1 MRNYD
6 CKKIYLCSPDLEP
19 ITVLNGVKTETVEYD
34 EHVKDFDTL
43 TFEVDE
49 YINVDGKRVKSNG
62 YDDLEVY
69 MNLYLED
76 IGCFQMQHP
85 STENDG
91 SHETKTVTAYSLER
105 EFMDKDFVGF
115 KINTGETDSFEYLAA
130 DNLREDGMA
139 KEYVLFYRPDKKD
152 LSLMHLV
159 MEKMPGWSV
168 EDDDIDND
176 LWNVKLS
183 FSEDNINL
191 YALLTSTIAPKAEC
205 IFMFDTLHRKIK
217 AIGKKKLDSYRYE
230 TNVFV
235 GYRNLAQSVSISVD
249 EDSVYTRF
257 NCEGSDSLKLN
268 DWNYNDSRIFDI
280 SYFTREPYMSSSMQE
295 KVKKWVKWRED
306 NRETFAELSKRRA
319 AKNEEIYELKY
330 RVPNDADAYKQW
342 DNMKKDAL
350 TKNLNYYYSLLGPM
364 QLAVD
369 PDPQYTTDAD
379 GKQKYV
385 PWKKSD
391 GSVDHERYLAEQ
403 KKLLDAN
410 KVSSYYS
417 YYEIITY
424 VIPNIE
430 IAIVNYDITNTNDK
444 KSYVK
449 GYEEDWKLYGT
460 EEIEGRRKDYL
471 NRLETLKQYEKPW
484 NELTDEEKK
493 GYAGNEKEGWYKTQ
507 HEEYVKI
514 KTAIGDENKP
524 GTLLYEQKQLNAQLD
539 VKKNELDAIDAERN
553 PYVTNATLD
562 NPDFGF
568 TEKEK
573 VVINTLFHDT
583 DYQNEN
589 IVSVS
594 TNTVQDKIDVEKEL
608 YDDCVKKLSEVSQ
621 PQITFT
627 TNMDNLLRLP
637 EFAAWN
643 DDFVLLKYI
652 RLGIKDDYSVKLRL
666 IGITWNPCEVTPDIT
681 VEFCNM
687 ITSRSGRSDLTQL
700 LDSEGQSAS
709 KNAISIGA
717 NNSNSVQ
724 EYVSG
729 LLDAIVNNG
738 LFKGGGSGTGTG
750 GSSILNKENMDLLN
764 NLFNGYFNFHKLDVD
779 NLNVDKGSFN
789 EIFAKYI
796 DTDLIKTHTAIV
808 DVLRSQQII
817 TQEISASTGKFTD
830 YLTGVH
836 IKGDVIEGNTIVADK
851 LVLRGSKDSL
861 MYQMN
866 NLGDL
871 DVTKLTNDQL
881 RQNLIDGTIIVA
893 KSITSKQIDVDDI
906 VVNASLRVNQGLQ
919 VGVDGKTL
927 ITDLTALTGKVA
939 GWNLTEETED
949 TGTVDEYG
957 VPVKRHLKGSLWY
970 GTGENAGKLYLG
982 EKPMDGNVYI
992 GTDGISMSNRF
1003 QFNMSTGK
1011 LVIRGDVYADNGTFN
1026 GKITSNEGK
1035 IGPWN
1040 INSTSIWKGSETIGT
1055 SGASNIYLGNNGFSL
1070 GDKLI
1075 FKDGNLSI
1083 NGGGTFSGKL
1093 SAASGSFTGDV
1104 TANTLTANTSGS
1116 IAGWNI
1122 TSGGM
1127 SYDNGTQIVYLLNG
1141 GNTNK
1146 DFLIVYNS
1154 KPTNSNDNYP
1164 FWVHADGHLHA
1175 SDADITGTI
1184 KATSGSFTGEVYA
1197 SKGTFTNGS
1206 FSSCEIKDGCW
1217 FGDSTTADTNRIKI
1231 IQSGDEVYLMKG
1243 VGTERVGFGG
1253 AHISNKND
1261 ENYPGVAIWAGSD
1274 HSAQGKFK
1282 LRYDGSIEATAGYIG
1297 NFKIQDGGLLAT
1309 KKGSIMRVGTSAMGD
1324 RGIEAELATI
1334 TYITGTQVKVG
1345 EMGVVGIGTQTGI
1358 NFAEG
1363 TNWKAITSYAG
1374 SGTTSLGTNDNKFKN
1389 AYFSGTVSYSA
1400 LNQTSDEYEKNIIS
1414 ESIPTSYESFFMNLS
1429 PILYTWKDKT
1439 IDKKVHTGFGA
1450 RRTLKLAKNSGI
1462 TPEKFGLVSVE
1473 QLSEP
1478 KKDGR
1483 TDAYT
1488 MSYSELHALE
1498 VHMIQKQ
1505 QKEIEKLKA
1514 EIAQLKKA
1522 VSVH

>member
-49 YINVDGKRVKSNG
+49 YINVDGKRVKSNR

-91 SHETKTVTAYSLER
+91 FHETKTVTAYSLER

-139 KEYVLFYRPDKKD
+139 KEYVVFYRPEKKD

-159 MEKMPGWSV
+159 LEKMPGWSV
-168 EDDDIDND
+168 EDDDIDD
-176 LWNVKLS
+176 ELWNLKLS

-230 TNVFV
+230 TNVFI
-235 GYRNLAQSVSISVD
+235 GYRNLAQSVSVSVD

-257 NCEGSDSLKLN
+257 NCEGADSLKLN

-280 SYFTREPYMSSSMQE
+280 SYFTREPYMSSSLQE

-306 NRETFAELSKRRA
+306 NREMFAGLSKRRA

-369 PDPQYTTDAD
+369 PDPHYITDAD

-391 GSVDHERYLAEQ
+391 ESVDHERYLAEQ

-430 IAIVNYDITNTNDK
+430 VAIVNYDITKTEDK

-514 KTAIGDENKP
+514 KTAIGDENTP
-524 GTLLYEQKQLNAQLD
+524 GTLLYEQKQLNAQLK
-539 VKKNELDAIDAERN
+539 VKKDELNTIDAERN

-700 LDSEGQSAS
+700 LDNEGQSAS

-717 NNSNSVQ
+717 NNSNTVQ

-750 GSSILNKENMDLLN
+750 GSSILNKENMDMLN

-957 VPVKRHLKGSLWY
+957 VPIKRHLKGSLWY

-992 GTDGISMSNRF
+992 GTDGISMSNKF

-1011 LVIRGDVYADNGTFN
+1011 LVVRGDIYADNGVFN
-1026 GKITSNEGK
+1026 GVVYANA
-1035 IGPWN
+1035 
-1040 INSTSIWKGSETIGT
+1040 GT
-1055 SGASNIYLGNNGFSL
+1055 FAGELKAATGTFAGE
-1070 GDKLI
+1070 
-1075 FKDGNLSI
+1075 LSAAT
-1083 NGGGTFSGKL
+1083 GTFSGKL

-1104 TANTLTANTSGS
+1104 TANTLTANNSGS

-1127 SYDNGTQIVYLLNG
+1127 TNETNEHIVTFCNGTND
-1141 GNTNK
+1141 NK
-1146 DFLIVYNS
+1146 DVLVIYDKASKTWPFFVRANGYVYA
-1154 KPTNSNDNYP
+1154 SNIHISGDST
-1164 FWVHADGHLHA
+1164 FAGKLEA
-1175 SDADITGTI
+1175 ATGSFSGEIT
-1184 KATSGSFTGEVYA
+1184 ATSGSFTGEVYA
-1197 SKGTFTNGS
+1197 SKGTFSKGTLS
-1206 FSSCEIKDGCW
+1206 ECVIKDGCW
-1217 FGDSTTADTNRIKI
+1217 FGDDSASEEKRIKVNSY
-1231 IQSGDEVYLMKG
+1231 SGSSYLFKG
-1243 VGTERVGFGG
+1243 TGNNRVGFGG
-1253 AHISNKND
+1253 DAAGLWI
-1261 ENYPGVAIWAGSD
+1261 GSD
-1274 HSAQGKFK
+1274 HSNSSAS
-1282 LRYDGSIEATAGYIG
+1282 LRLLYDGTVEAKSLKADEGLYVNGTLVSLNGHTHSSIKADSDHVVQVSSSGGWAFAPEKDEAMALGKTGHKWG
-1297 NFKIQDGGLLAT
+1297 NIYSKN
-1309 KKGSIMRVGTSAMGD
+1309 S
-1324 RGIEAELATI
+1324 TI
-1334 TYITGTQVKVG
+1334 
-1345 EMGVVGIGTQTGI
+1345 
-1358 NFAEG
+1358 N
-1363 TNWKAITSYAG
+1363 
-1374 SGTTSLGTNDNKFKN
+1374 
-1389 AYFSGTVSYSA
+1389 
-1400 LNQTSDEYEKNIIS
+1400 TSDENEKDIFSGIS
-1414 ESIPTSYESFFMNLS
+1414 TDLENFFMGLT
-1429 PILYTWKDKT
+1429 PVQYKWKNFKETDHHDR
-1439 IDKKVHTGFGA
+1439 IHFGFGA
-1450 RRTLKLAKNSGI
+1450 QSTAKAAESIGLDPFAYSMI
-1462 TPEKFGLVSVE
+1462 CKDDLQSPTP
-1473 QLSEP
+1473 
-1478 KKDGR
+1478 DGR
-1483 TDAYT
+1483 NEEWGLRYP
-1488 MSYSELHALE
+1488 ELHALE

-1505 QKEIEKLKA
+1505 QKEIEELKA
-1514 EIAQLKKA
+1514 EIAQLKA
-1522 VSVH
+1522 LA

>member
-49 YINVDGKRVKSNG
+49 YINVDGKRVKTNG

-139 KEYVLFYRPDKKD
+139 KEYVVFYRSDKKD

-159 MEKMPGWSV
+159 LEKMPGWSV
-168 EDDDIDND
+168 EDSDIDDD

-280 SYFTREPYMSSSMQE
+280 SYFTREPYMPSSLQE

-330 RVPNDADAYKQW
+330 RVPNDADTYKQW

-444 KSYVK
+444 KTYVK

-514 KTAIGDENKP
+514 KTAIGDENTS
-524 GTLLYEQKQLNAQLD
+524 GTLLYEQKQLNAQLT
-539 VKKNELDAIDAERN
+539 VKQEELNAIDAERN

-709 KNAISIGA
+709 NNAISIGA
-717 NNSNSVQ
+717 NNSNTVQ

-982 EKPMDGNVYI
+982 DKPMDGNVYI

-1003 QFNMSTGK
+1003 QFDMSTGK

-1055 SGASNIYLGNNGFSL
+1055 SGASNIYLGDNGFSL

-1083 NGGGTFSGKL
+1083 NGEGTFSGKL

-1122 TSGGM
+1122 TSGGINNET
-1127 SYDNGTQIVYLLNG
+1127 DKRVVYLLNG
-1141 GNTNK
+1141 ANSSE
-1146 DFLIVYNS
+1146 DFLVVYD
-1154 KPTNSNDNYP
+1154 KETKTWP
-1164 FWVHADGHLHA
+1164 FYVHADGFLYA
-1175 SDADITGTI
+1175 SNANIKGTI
-1184 KATSGSFTGEVYA
+1184 NATDGSFTGKVTATSGS
-1197 SKGTFTNGS
+1197 FTNGS

-1217 FGDSTTADTNRIKI
+1217 FGDSKTADGKRIKI
-1231 IQSGDEVYLMKG
+1231 VQYNNEVYLMKG
-1243 VGTERVGFGG
+1243 EGEERVGFGG
-1253 AHISNKND
+1253 TDA
-1261 ENYPGVAIWAGSD
+1261 AIWAGSQ
-1274 HSAQGKFK
+1274 HSKNAP
-1282 LRYDGSIEATAGYIG
+1282 LRISYSGTIIADEIQASHITIENIEATAGSIG
-1297 NFKIQDGGLLAT
+1297 GFLLTEGNLWGDNSSIKAKNVYVGGVAVALDGHVHDSIAADAT
-1309 KKGSIMRVGTSAMGD
+1309 HVARIDSSGGWSFAPLDDDIMALGKTGRKWGNIYSKN
-1324 RGIEAELATI
+1324 ATI
-1334 TYITGTQVKVG
+1334 
-1345 EMGVVGIGTQTGI
+1345 
-1358 NFAEG
+1358 N
-1363 TNWKAITSYAG
+1363 
-1374 SGTTSLGTNDNKFKN
+1374 
-1389 AYFSGTVSYSA
+1389 
-1400 LNQTSDEYEKNIIS
+1400 TSDENEKEILSGIS
-1414 ESIPTSYESFFMNLS
+1414 TNLEKLFMKLTPVQYKWRNFKETDHHDR
-1429 PILYTWKDKT
+1429 I
-1439 IDKKVHTGFGA
+1439 HFGFGA
-1450 RRTLKLAKNSGI
+1450 QSTAHAAESI
-1462 TPEKFGLVSVE
+1462 GLNPFDYSMICKDDL
-1473 QLSEP
+1473 QSP
-1478 KKDGR
+1478 TADGR
-1483 TDAYT
+1483 NEEWGLR
-1488 MSYSELHALE
+1488 YSELHALE
-1498 VHMIQKQ
+1498 VHMIQIQ

-1514 EIAQLKKA
+1514 EIAQLKA
-1522 VSVH
+1522 LA

>member
-76 IGCFQMQHP
+76 IACFQMQHP

-139 KEYVLFYRPDKKD
+139 KEYVVFYRPDKKD

-159 MEKMPGWSV
+159 LEKMPGWSV

-230 TNVFV
+230 TNVFI

-257 NCEGSDSLKLN
+257 NCEGADSLKLN

-280 SYFTREPYMSSSMQE
+280 SYFTREPYMSSSLQE

-391 GSVDHERYLAEQ
+391 GSVDHERYLSEQ

-514 KTAIGDENKP
+514 KTAIGDENTP
-524 GTLLYEQKQLNAQLD
+524 GTLLYEQKQLNAQLN

-553 PYVTNATLD
+553 PYVTDATLD

-700 LDSEGQSAS
+700 LDSDGQSAS

-1040 INSTSIWKGSETIGT
+1040 INSTSIWKGNENIGT
-1055 SGASNIYLGNNGFSL
+1055 SGASNIYLGDNGFSL

-1122 TSGGM
+1122 TSGGIR
-1127 SYDNGTQIVYLLNG
+1127 YECATHQINFLTGTNS
-1141 GNTNK
+1141 NK
-1146 DFLIVYNS
+1146 DFIVIYNGVD
-1154 KPTNSNDNYP
+1154 KNWP
-1164 FWVHADGHLHA
+1164 FWVHSDGELYA
-1175 SDADITGTI
+1175 SNATI
-1184 KATSGSFTGEVYA
+1184 KGKIYANEGEFSGKVTATSGSFTGEVYA
-1197 SKGTFTNGS
+1197 SKGTFTDGS
-1206 FSSCEIKDGCW
+1206 FSNCEIKDGCW
-1217 FGDSTTADTNRIKI
+1217 FGDKNTADTKRIKI
-1231 IQSGDEVYLMKG
+1231 VQYGEEVYMMKG
-1243 VGTERVGFGG
+1243 TETERVGFGG
-1253 AHISNKND
+1253 TD
-1261 ENYPGVAIWAGSD
+1261 GAIWAGAQ
-1274 HSAQGKFK
+1274 HSANAPFMV
-1282 LRYDGSIEATAGYIG
+1282 RYNGDVKIKNIKAEGGYIG
-1297 NFKIQDGGLLAT
+1297 GFLIENGNLWGDASTISAKLIVQGGKNVSVEGHTHNAVVSVDGTKHAMIDSSGGWSFAPFTDESLALG
-1309 KKGSIMRVGTSAMGD
+1309 KSGHKWGNIYSKN
-1324 RGIEAELATI
+1324 ATI
-1334 TYITGTQVKVG
+1334 
-1345 EMGVVGIGTQTGI
+1345 
-1358 NFAEG
+1358 N
-1363 TNWKAITSYAG
+1363 
-1374 SGTTSLGTNDNKFKN
+1374 
-1389 AYFSGTVSYSA
+1389 
-1400 LNQTSDEYEKNIIS
+1400 TSDENEKEIIGNISKDLENIFMELVPIQYKWKNFS
-1414 ESIPTSYESFFMNLS
+1414 ETDHHDRIHF
-1429 PILYTWKDKT
+1429 
-1439 IDKKVHTGFGA
+1439 GFGA
-1450 RRTLKLAKNSGI
+1450 QTTAKVMESHNIEPFS
-1462 TPEKFGLVSVE
+1462 
-1473 QLSEP
+1473 LSMMCKDSLP
-1478 KKDGR
+1478 SLTADGR
-1483 TDAYT
+1483 NEEWG
-1488 MSYSELHALE
+1488 MRYSELHALE

-1505 QKEIEKLKA
+1505 QREIEKLKT

>member
-19 ITVLNGVKTETVEYD
+19 ITVLNGVKTETAEYD

-139 KEYVLFYRPDKKD
+139 KEYVVFYRPGKKD

-159 MEKMPGWSV
+159 LEKMPGWSV
-168 EDDDIDND
+168 DDDDIDD
-176 LWNVKLS
+176 ELWNVKLS

-191 YALLTSTIAPKAEC
+191 YALLTSTIAPKANC
-205 IFMFDTLHRKIK
+205 IFMFDTIHRKIK

-235 GYRNLAQSVSISVD
+235 GYRNLAQSVSVSVD

-257 NCEGSDSLKLN
+257 NCEGADSLKLN

-280 SYFTREPYMSSSMQE
+280 SYFTREPYMSSSLQE

-430 IAIVNYDITNTNDK
+430 IAIVNYDITKTDEK

-514 KTAIGDENKP
+514 KTAIGDENTP
-524 GTLLYEQKQLNAQLD
+524 GTLLYEQKQLNAQLK
-539 VKKNELDAIDAERN
+539 VKNDELNAIDAERT

-589 IVSVS
+589 IVSIS

-700 LDSEGQSAS
+700 LDSDGQGAS

-796 DTDLIKTHTAIV
+796 DTDLIKTHTAII

-957 VPVKRHLKGSLWY
+957 IPVKRHLKGSLWY

-992 GTDGISMSNRF
+992 GTDGISMSNKF

-1011 LVIRGDVYADNGTFN
+1011 LVVRGDIYADNGVFN
-1026 GKITSNEGK
+1026 GVVYANA
-1035 IGPWN
+1035 
-1040 INSTSIWKGSETIGT
+1040 GT
-1055 SGASNIYLGNNGFSL
+1055 FAGELKAATGTFAGE
-1070 GDKLI
+1070 
-1075 FKDGNLSI
+1075 LSAAT
-1083 NGGGTFSGKL
+1083 GTFSGKL

-1104 TANTLTANTSGS
+1104 TANTLTANNSGS

-1127 SYDNGTQIVYLLNG
+1127 TNETNEHIVTFCNGTND
-1141 GNTNK
+1141 NK
-1146 DFLIVYNS
+1146 DVLVIYDKAS
-1154 KPTNSNDNYP
+1154 KTWP
-1164 FWVHADGHLHA
+1164 FFVRANGYVA
-1175 SDADITGTI
+1175 ATDIHISGDSTFAGKLEAATGSFSGEIT
-1184 KATSGSFTGEVYA
+1184 ATSGSFTGEVYA
-1197 SKGTFTNGS
+1197 SKGTFSKGTLS
-1206 FSSCEIKDGCW
+1206 ECVIKDGCW
-1217 FGDSTTADTNRIKI
+1217 FGDASASEEKRIKVNSY
-1231 IQSGDEVYLMKG
+1231 SGSSYLFKG
-1243 VGTERVGFGG
+1243 TGNNRVGFGG
-1253 AHISNKND
+1253 DAAGLWI
-1261 ENYPGVAIWAGSD
+1261 GSD
-1274 HSAQGKFK
+1274 HSNSSAS
-1282 LRYDGSIEATAGYIG
+1282 LRLLYDGTVEAKSLKADEGLYVNGTLVSLDGHTHSSIKADSDHVVQVSSSGGWAFAPEKDEAMALGKTGHKWG
-1297 NFKIQDGGLLAT
+1297 NIYSKN
-1309 KKGSIMRVGTSAMGD
+1309 S
-1324 RGIEAELATI
+1324 TI
-1334 TYITGTQVKVG
+1334 
-1345 EMGVVGIGTQTGI
+1345 
-1358 NFAEG
+1358 N
-1363 TNWKAITSYAG
+1363 
-1374 SGTTSLGTNDNKFKN
+1374 
-1389 AYFSGTVSYSA
+1389 
-1400 LNQTSDEYEKNIIS
+1400 TSDENEKDIFSGIS
-1414 ESIPTSYESFFMNLS
+1414 TDLENFFMGLT
-1429 PILYTWKDKT
+1429 PVQYKWKNFKETDHHDR
-1439 IDKKVHTGFGA
+1439 IHLGFGA
-1450 RRTLKLAKNSGI
+1450 QSTAKAAESI
-1462 TPEKFGLVSVE
+1462 GLDPFAYSMICKDDL
-1473 QLSEP
+1473 QSP
-1478 KKDGR
+1478 TSDGR
-1483 TDAYT
+1483 NEEWGLRYP
-1488 MSYSELHALE
+1488 ELHALE

-1505 QKEIEKLKA
+1505 QKEIEELKA
-1514 EIAQLKKA
+1514 EIAQLKA
-1522 VSVH
+1522 LA

>member
-91 SHETKTVTAYSLER
+91 FHETKTVTAYSLER

-139 KEYVLFYRPDKKD
+139 KEYVVFYRPEKKD

-159 MEKMPGWSV
+159 LEKMPGWSV
-168 EDDDIDND
+168 EDDDIDD
-176 LWNVKLS
+176 ELWNLKLS

-257 NCEGSDSLKLN
+257 NCEGADSLKLN

-280 SYFTREPYMSSSMQE
+280 SYFTRKPYMSSSLQE

-369 PDPQYTTDAD
+369 SDPQYTTDAD

-403 KKLLDAN
+403 KKLLDTN

-430 IAIVNYDITNTNDK
+430 VAIVNYDITKTEDK

-514 KTAIGDENKP
+514 KTAIGDENTP
-524 GTLLYEQKQLNAQLD
+524 GTLLYEQKQLNAQLK
-539 VKKNELDAIDAERN
+539 VKKDELNTIDAERN

-643 DDFVLLKYI
+643 DDFGLLKYI

-700 LDSEGQSAS
+700 LDSDGQGTS

-881 RQNLIDGTIIVA
+881 KQNLIDGTIIVA

-992 GTDGISMSNRF
+992 GTDGISMSNKF

-1011 LVIRGDVYADNGTFN
+1011 LVVRGDIYADNGVFN
-1026 GKITSNEGK
+1026 GVVYANA
-1035 IGPWN
+1035 
-1040 INSTSIWKGSETIGT
+1040 GT
-1055 SGASNIYLGNNGFSL
+1055 FAGELKAATGTFAGE
-1070 GDKLI
+1070 
-1075 FKDGNLSI
+1075 LSAAT
-1083 NGGGTFSGKL
+1083 GTFSGKL

-1104 TANTLTANTSGS
+1104 TANTLTANNSGS

-1127 SYDNGTQIVYLLNG
+1127 TNETNEHIVTFCNGTND
-1141 GNTNK
+1141 NK
-1146 DFLIVYNS
+1146 DVFVIYDKAS
-1154 KPTNSNDNYP
+1154 KTWPFFVRANGYVSASNIHISGDST
-1164 FWVHADGHLHA
+1164 FAGKLEA
-1175 SDADITGTI
+1175 ATGSFSGEIT
-1184 KATSGSFTGEVYA
+1184 ATSGSFTGEVYA
-1197 SKGTFTNGS
+1197 SKGTFSKGTLS
-1206 FSSCEIKDGCW
+1206 ECVIKDGCW
-1217 FGDSTTADTNRIKI
+1217 FGDDSASEEKRIKVNSY
-1231 IQSGDEVYLMKG
+1231 SGSSYLFKG
-1243 VGTERVGFGG
+1243 AGNNRVGFGG
-1253 AHISNKND
+1253 DAAGLWI
-1261 ENYPGVAIWAGSD
+1261 GSD
-1274 HSAQGKFK
+1274 HSNSSAS
-1282 LRYDGSIEATAGYIG
+1282 LRLLYDGTVEAKSLKADEGLYVNGTLVSLNGHTHSSIKADSDHVVQVSSSGGWAFAPEKDEAMALGKTGHKWG
-1297 NFKIQDGGLLAT
+1297 NIYSKN
-1309 KKGSIMRVGTSAMGD
+1309 S
-1324 RGIEAELATI
+1324 TI
-1334 TYITGTQVKVG
+1334 
-1345 EMGVVGIGTQTGI
+1345 
-1358 NFAEG
+1358 N
-1363 TNWKAITSYAG
+1363 
-1374 SGTTSLGTNDNKFKN
+1374 
-1389 AYFSGTVSYSA
+1389 
-1400 LNQTSDEYEKNIIS
+1400 TSDENEKDIFSGIS
-1414 ESIPTSYESFFMNLS
+1414 TDLENFFMGLT
-1429 PILYTWKDKT
+1429 PVQYKWKNFKETDHHDR
-1439 IDKKVHTGFGA
+1439 IHFGFGA
-1450 RRTLKLAKNSGI
+1450 QSTAKAAESIGLDPFAYSMI
-1462 TPEKFGLVSVE
+1462 CKDDLQSPTP
-1473 QLSEP
+1473 
-1478 KKDGR
+1478 DGR
-1483 TDAYT
+1483 NEEWGLRYP
-1488 MSYSELHALE
+1488 ELHALE

-1505 QKEIEKLKA
+1505 QKEIEELKA
-1514 EIAQLKKA
+1514 EIAQLKA
-1522 VSVH
+1522 LA

>member
-91 SHETKTVTAYSLER
+91 FHETKTVTAYSLER

-139 KEYVLFYRPDKKD
+139 KEYVVFYRPEKKD

-159 MEKMPGWSV
+159 LEKMPGWSV
-168 EDDDIDND
+168 EDDDIDD
-176 LWNVKLS
+176 ELWNLKLS

-257 NCEGSDSLKLN
+257 NCEGADSLKLN

-280 SYFTREPYMSSSMQE
+280 SYFTREPYMPSSLQE

-350 TKNLNYYYSLLGPM
+350 VKNLNYYYSLLGPM

-369 PDPQYTTDAD
+369 PAPQYTTDAD

-430 IAIVNYDITNTNDK
+430 VAIVNYDITKTEDK

-514 KTAIGDENKP
+514 KTAIGDENTP
-524 GTLLYEQKQLNAQLD
+524 GTLLYEQKQLNAQLK
-539 VKKNELDAIDAERN
+539 VKKDELNTIDAERN

-700 LDSEGQSAS
+700 LDNEGQSAS

-717 NNSNSVQ
+717 NNSNTVQ

-992 GTDGISMSNRF
+992 GTDGISMSNKF

-1011 LVIRGDVYADNGTFN
+1011 LVVRGDIYADNGVFN
-1026 GKITSNEGK
+1026 GVVYANA
-1035 IGPWN
+1035 
-1040 INSTSIWKGSETIGT
+1040 GT
-1055 SGASNIYLGNNGFSL
+1055 FAGELKAATGTFAGE
-1070 GDKLI
+1070 
-1075 FKDGNLSI
+1075 LSAAT
-1083 NGGGTFSGKL
+1083 GTFSGKL

-1104 TANTLTANTSGS
+1104 TANTLTANNSGS

-1127 SYDNGTQIVYLLNG
+1127 TNETNEHIVTFCNGTND
-1141 GNTNK
+1141 NK
-1146 DFLIVYNS
+1146 DVLVIYDKAS
-1154 KPTNSNDNYP
+1154 KTWPFFVRANGYVSASNIHISGDST
-1164 FWVHADGHLHA
+1164 FAGKLEA
-1175 SDADITGTI
+1175 ATGSFSGEIT
-1184 KATSGSFTGEVYA
+1184 ATSGSFTGEVYA
-1197 SKGTFTNGS
+1197 SKGTFSKGTLS
-1206 FSSCEIKDGCW
+1206 ECVIKDGCW
-1217 FGDSTTADTNRIKI
+1217 FGDDSASEEKRIKVNSY
-1231 IQSGDEVYLMKG
+1231 SGSSYLFKG
-1243 VGTERVGFGG
+1243 AGNNRVGFGG
-1253 AHISNKND
+1253 DAAGLWI
-1261 ENYPGVAIWAGSD
+1261 GSD
-1274 HSAQGKFK
+1274 HSNSSAS
-1282 LRYDGSIEATAGYIG
+1282 LRLLYDGTVEAKSLKADEGLYVNGTLVSLNGHTHSSIKADSDHVVQVSSSGGWAFAPEKDEAMALGKTGHKWG
-1297 NFKIQDGGLLAT
+1297 NIYSKN
-1309 KKGSIMRVGTSAMGD
+1309 S
-1324 RGIEAELATI
+1324 TI
-1334 TYITGTQVKVG
+1334 
-1345 EMGVVGIGTQTGI
+1345 
-1358 NFAEG
+1358 N
-1363 TNWKAITSYAG
+1363 
-1374 SGTTSLGTNDNKFKN
+1374 
-1389 AYFSGTVSYSA
+1389 
-1400 LNQTSDEYEKNIIS
+1400 TSDENEKDIFSGIS
-1414 ESIPTSYESFFMNLS
+1414 TDLENFFMCLT
-1429 PILYTWKDKT
+1429 PVQYKWKNFKETDHHDR
-1439 IDKKVHTGFGA
+1439 IHFGFGA
-1450 RRTLKLAKNSGI
+1450 QSTAKAAESIGLDPFAYSMI
-1462 TPEKFGLVSVE
+1462 CKDDLQSPTP
-1473 QLSEP
+1473 
-1478 KKDGR
+1478 DGR
-1483 TDAYT
+1483 NEEWGLRYP
-1488 MSYSELHALE
+1488 ELHALE

-1505 QKEIEKLKA
+1505 QKEIEELKA
-1514 EIAQLKKA
+1514 EIAQLKA
-1522 VSVH
+1522 LA

>member
-91 SHETKTVTAYSLER
+91 SHETKTITAYSLER

-139 KEYVLFYRPDKKD
+139 KEYVVFYRPDKKD
-152 LSLMHLV
+152 LSLIHLV

-168 EDDDIDND
+168 EDDDIDNE
-176 LWNVKLS
+176 LWNLKLS

-230 TNVFV
+230 TNVFIS
-235 GYRNLAQSVSISVD
+235 YRNLAQSVSVSVD

-280 SYFTREPYMSSSMQE
+280 SYFTREPYMSSSLQE

-319 AKNEEIYELKY
+319 TKNEEIYELKY

-430 IAIVNYDITNTNDK
+430 IAIVNYDITKTDEK

-514 KTAIGDENKP
+514 KTAIGDENTP
-524 GTLLYEQKQLNAQLD
+524 GTLLYEQKQLNAQLE
-539 VKKNELDAIDAERN
+539 VKKDELNAIDAERN

-562 NPDFGF
+562 NPNFGF

-637 EFAAWN
+637 EFVAWN

-700 LDSEGQSAS
+700 LDNEGQSAS

-717 NNSNSVQ
+717 NNSNTVQ

-861 MYQMN
+861 MYQIN

-881 RQNLIDGTIIVA
+881 KQNLIDGTIIVA
-893 KSITSKQIDVDDI
+893 KSITSKQINVDDI
-906 VVNASLRVNQGLQ
+906 IVNASLRVNQGLQ

-992 GTDGISMSNRF
+992 GTDGISMSNKF

-1011 LVIRGDVYADNGTFN
+1011 LVVRGDIYADNGVFN
-1026 GKITSNEGK
+1026 GVVYANA
-1035 IGPWN
+1035 
-1040 INSTSIWKGSETIGT
+1040 GT
-1055 SGASNIYLGNNGFSL
+1055 FAGELKAATGTFAGE
-1070 GDKLI
+1070 
-1075 FKDGNLSI
+1075 LSAAT
-1083 NGGGTFSGKL
+1083 GTFSGKL

-1104 TANTLTANTSGS
+1104 TANTLTANNSGS

-1127 SYDNGTQIVYLLNG
+1127 TNETNEHIVTFCNGTND
-1141 GNTNK
+1141 NK
-1146 DFLIVYNS
+1146 DVFVIYDKAS
-1154 KPTNSNDNYP
+1154 KTWPFFVRANGYVSASNIHISGDST
-1164 FWVHADGHLHA
+1164 FAGKLEA
-1175 SDADITGTI
+1175 ATGSFSGEIT
-1184 KATSGSFTGEVYA
+1184 ATSGSFTGEVYA
-1197 SKGTFTNGS
+1197 SKGTFSKGTLS
-1206 FSSCEIKDGCW
+1206 ECVIKDGCW
-1217 FGDSTTADTNRIKI
+1217 FGDDSASEEKRIKVNSY
-1231 IQSGDEVYLMKG
+1231 SGSSYLFKG
-1243 VGTERVGFGG
+1243 AGNNRVGFGG
-1253 AHISNKND
+1253 DAAGLWI
-1261 ENYPGVAIWAGSD
+1261 GSD
-1274 HSAQGKFK
+1274 HSNSSAS
-1282 LRYDGSIEATAGYIG
+1282 LRLLYDGTVEAKSLKADEGLYVNGTLVSLNGHTHSSIKADSDHVVQVSSSGGWAFAPEKDEAMALGKTGHKWG
-1297 NFKIQDGGLLAT
+1297 NIYSKN
-1309 KKGSIMRVGTSAMGD
+1309 S
-1324 RGIEAELATI
+1324 TI
-1334 TYITGTQVKVG
+1334 
-1345 EMGVVGIGTQTGI
+1345 
-1358 NFAEG
+1358 N
-1363 TNWKAITSYAG
+1363 
-1374 SGTTSLGTNDNKFKN
+1374 
-1389 AYFSGTVSYSA
+1389 
-1400 LNQTSDEYEKNIIS
+1400 TSDENEKDIFSGIS
-1414 ESIPTSYESFFMNLS
+1414 TDLENFFMCLT
-1429 PILYTWKDKT
+1429 PVQYKWKNFKETDHHDR
-1439 IDKKVHTGFGA
+1439 IHFGFGA
-1450 RRTLKLAKNSGI
+1450 QSTAKAAESIGLDPFAYSMI
-1462 TPEKFGLVSVE
+1462 CKDDLQSPTP
-1473 QLSEP
+1473 
-1478 KKDGR
+1478 DGR
-1483 TDAYT
+1483 NEEWGLRYP
-1488 MSYSELHALE
+1488 ELHALE

-1505 QKEIEKLKA
+1505 QKEIEELKA
-1514 EIAQLKKA
+1514 EIAQLKA
-1522 VSVH
+1522 LA

>member
-139 KEYVLFYRPDKKD
+139 KEYVVFYRPDKKD

-159 MEKMPGWSV
+159 LEKMPGWSV
-168 EDDDIDND
+168 DDGDIDD
-176 LWNVKLS
+176 ELWNVKLS

-205 IFMFDTLHRKIK
+205 IFMFNTLHRKIK

-230 TNVFV
+230 TNVFI
-235 GYRNLAQSVSISVD
+235 GYRNLAQSVSVSVD

-257 NCEGSDSLKLN
+257 NCEGADSLKLN

-280 SYFTREPYMSSSMQE
+280 SYFTREPYMSSSLQE

-306 NRETFAELSKRRA
+306 NRETFAELSKQRA
-319 AKNEEIYELKY
+319 TKNEEIYELKY

-430 IAIVNYDITNTNDK
+430 IAIVNYDITKTDEK

-514 KTAIGDENKP
+514 KTAIGDENTP
-524 GTLLYEQKQLNAQLD
+524 GTLLYEQKQLNAQLK
-539 VKKNELDAIDAERN
+539 VKNDELNAIDAERN

-568 TEKEK
+568 TEEEK
-573 VVINTLFHDT
+573 IVINTLFHDT

-627 TNMDNLLRLP
+627 TNMDNLLRLS

-700 LDSEGQSAS
+700 LDSDGQGAS

-851 LVLRGSKDSL
+851 LVIRGSKDSL

-992 GTDGISMSNRF
+992 GTDGISMSNKF

-1011 LVIRGDVYADNGTFN
+1011 LVVRGDIYADNGVFN
-1026 GKITSNEGK
+1026 GVVYANA
-1035 IGPWN
+1035 
-1040 INSTSIWKGSETIGT
+1040 GT
-1055 SGASNIYLGNNGFSL
+1055 FAGELKAATGTFAGE
-1070 GDKLI
+1070 
-1075 FKDGNLSI
+1075 LSAAT
-1083 NGGGTFSGKL
+1083 GTFSGKL

-1104 TANTLTANTSGS
+1104 TANTLTANNSGS

-1127 SYDNGTQIVYLLNG
+1127 TNETNEHIVTFCNGTND
-1141 GNTNK
+1141 NK
-1146 DFLIVYNS
+1146 DVLVIYDKAS
-1154 KPTNSNDNYP
+1154 KTWPFFVRANGYVSASNIHISGDST
-1164 FWVHADGHLHA
+1164 FAGKLEA
-1175 SDADITGTI
+1175 ATGSFSGEIT
-1184 KATSGSFTGEVYA
+1184 ATSGSFTGEVYA
-1197 SKGTFTNGS
+1197 SKGTFSKGTLS
-1206 FSSCEIKDGCW
+1206 ECVIKDGCW
-1217 FGDSTTADTNRIKI
+1217 FGDASASEEKRIKVNSY
-1231 IQSGDEVYLMKG
+1231 SGSSYLFKG
-1243 VGTERVGFGG
+1243 TGNNRVGFGG
-1253 AHISNKND
+1253 DAAGLWI
-1261 ENYPGVAIWAGSD
+1261 GSD
-1274 HSAQGKFK
+1274 HSNSSAS
-1282 LRYDGSIEATAGYIG
+1282 LRLLYDGTVEAKSLKADEGLYVNGTLVSLDGHTHSSIKADSDHVVQVSSSGGWAFAPEKDEAMALGKTGHKWG
-1297 NFKIQDGGLLAT
+1297 NIYSKN
-1309 KKGSIMRVGTSAMGD
+1309 S
-1324 RGIEAELATI
+1324 TI
-1334 TYITGTQVKVG
+1334 
-1345 EMGVVGIGTQTGI
+1345 
-1358 NFAEG
+1358 N
-1363 TNWKAITSYAG
+1363 
-1374 SGTTSLGTNDNKFKN
+1374 
-1389 AYFSGTVSYSA
+1389 
-1400 LNQTSDEYEKNIIS
+1400 TSDENEKDIFSGIS
-1414 ESIPTSYESFFMNLS
+1414 TDLENFFMGLT
-1429 PILYTWKDKT
+1429 PVQYKWKNFKETDHHDR
-1439 IDKKVHTGFGA
+1439 IHLGFGA
-1450 RRTLKLAKNSGI
+1450 QSTAKAAESI
-1462 TPEKFGLVSVE
+1462 GLDPFAYSMICKDDL
-1473 QLSEP
+1473 QSP
-1478 KKDGR
+1478 TSDGR
-1483 TDAYT
+1483 NEEWGLRYP
-1488 MSYSELHALE
+1488 ELHALE

-1505 QKEIEKLKA
+1505 QKEIEELKA
-1514 EIAQLKKA
+1514 EIQQLK
-1522 VSVH
+1522 SYIS

>member
-91 SHETKTVTAYSLER
+91 SHETKTITAYSLER

-139 KEYVLFYRPDKKD
+139 KEYVVFYRPDKKD
-152 LSLMHLV
+152 LSLIHLV

-168 EDDDIDND
+168 EDDDIDNE
-176 LWNVKLS
+176 LWNLKLS

-230 TNVFV
+230 TNVFIS
-235 GYRNLAQSVSISVD
+235 YRNLAQSVSVSVD

-280 SYFTREPYMSSSMQE
+280 SYFTREPYMSSSLQE

-319 AKNEEIYELKY
+319 TKNEEIYELKY

-430 IAIVNYDITNTNDK
+430 IAIVNYDITKTDEK

-514 KTAIGDENKP
+514 KTAIGDENTP
-524 GTLLYEQKQLNAQLD
+524 GTLLYEQKQLNAQLE
-539 VKKNELDAIDAERN
+539 VKKDELNAIDAERN

-562 NPDFGF
+562 NPNFGF

-637 EFAAWN
+637 EFVAWN

-700 LDSEGQSAS
+700 LDNEGQSAS

-717 NNSNSVQ
+717 NNSNTVQ

-796 DTDLIKTHTAIV
+796 DTDLIKTHTAII

-881 RQNLIDGTIIVA
+881 KQNLIDGTIIVA

-992 GTDGISMSNRF
+992 GTDGISMSNKF

-1011 LVIRGDVYADNGTFN
+1011 LVVRGDIYADNGVFN
-1026 GKITSNEGK
+1026 GVVYANA
-1035 IGPWN
+1035 
-1040 INSTSIWKGSETIGT
+1040 GT
-1055 SGASNIYLGNNGFSL
+1055 FAGELKAATGTFAGE
-1070 GDKLI
+1070 
-1075 FKDGNLSI
+1075 LSAAT
-1083 NGGGTFSGKL
+1083 GTFSGKL

-1104 TANTLTANTSGS
+1104 TANTLTANNSGS

-1127 SYDNGTQIVYLLNG
+1127 TNETNEHIVTFCNGTND
-1141 GNTNK
+1141 NK
-1146 DFLIVYNS
+1146 DVLVIYDKTS
-1154 KPTNSNDNYP
+1154 KTWPFFVRANGYVSASNIHISGDST
-1164 FWVHADGHLHA
+1164 FAGKLEA
-1175 SDADITGTI
+1175 ATGSFSGEIT
-1184 KATSGSFTGEVYA
+1184 ATSGSFTGEVYA
-1197 SKGTFTNGS
+1197 SKGTFSKGTLS
-1206 FSSCEIKDGCW
+1206 ECVIKDGCW
-1217 FGDSTTADTNRIKI
+1217 FGDDSASEEKRIKVNSY
-1231 IQSGDEVYLMKG
+1231 SGSSYLFKG
-1243 VGTERVGFGG
+1243 AGNNRVGFGG
-1253 AHISNKND
+1253 DAAGLWI
-1261 ENYPGVAIWAGSD
+1261 GSD
-1274 HSAQGKFK
+1274 HSNSSAS
-1282 LRYDGSIEATAGYIG
+1282 LRLLYDGTVEAKSLKADEGLYVNGTLVSLNGHTHSSIKADSDHVVQVSSSGGWAFAPEKDEAMALGKTGHKWG
-1297 NFKIQDGGLLAT
+1297 NIYSKN
-1309 KKGSIMRVGTSAMGD
+1309 S
-1324 RGIEAELATI
+1324 TI
-1334 TYITGTQVKVG
+1334 
-1345 EMGVVGIGTQTGI
+1345 
-1358 NFAEG
+1358 N
-1363 TNWKAITSYAG
+1363 
-1374 SGTTSLGTNDNKFKN
+1374 
-1389 AYFSGTVSYSA
+1389 
-1400 LNQTSDEYEKNIIS
+1400 TSDENEKDIFSGIS
-1414 ESIPTSYESFFMNLS
+1414 TDLENFFMCLT
-1429 PILYTWKDKT
+1429 PVQYKWKNFKETDHHDR
-1439 IDKKVHTGFGA
+1439 IHFGFGA
-1450 RRTLKLAKNSGI
+1450 QSTAKAAESIGLDPFAYSMI
-1462 TPEKFGLVSVE
+1462 CKDDLQSPTP
-1473 QLSEP
+1473 
-1478 KKDGR
+1478 DGR
-1483 TDAYT
+1483 NEEWGLRYP
-1488 MSYSELHALE
+1488 ELHALE

-1505 QKEIEKLKA
+1505 QKEIEELKA
-1514 EIAQLKKA
+1514 EIAQLKA
-1522 VSVH
+1522 LA

>member
-69 MNLYLED
+69 MNLCLED

-91 SHETKTVTAYSLER
+91 FHETKTVTAYSLER

-139 KEYVLFYRPDKKD
+139 KEYVVFYRPEKKD

-159 MEKMPGWSV
+159 LEKMPGWSV
-168 EDDDIDND
+168 EDDDIDD
-176 LWNVKLS
+176 ELWNLKLS

-280 SYFTREPYMSSSMQE
+280 SYFTREPYMSSSLQE

-306 NRETFAELSKRRA
+306 NREMFAELSKRRA

-342 DNMKKDAL
+342 DNMKKDTL
-350 TKNLNYYYSLLGPM
+350 VKNLNYYYSLLGPM

-369 PDPQYTTDAD
+369 PAPQYTTDAD

-391 GSVDHERYLAEQ
+391 GSVDHKRYLAEQ

-430 IAIVNYDITNTNDK
+430 TAIVNYDITKTEDK

-514 KTAIGDENKP
+514 KTAIGDENTP
-524 GTLLYEQKQLNAQLD
+524 GTLLYEQKQLNAQLK
-539 VKKNELDAIDAERN
+539 VKKDELNTIDAERN

-643 DDFVLLKYI
+643 DDFILLKYI

-700 LDSEGQSAS
+700 LDNEGQSAS

-717 NNSNSVQ
+717 NNSNTVQ

-992 GTDGISMSNRF
+992 GTDGISMSNKF

-1011 LVIRGDVYADNGTFN
+1011 LVVRGDIYADNGVFN
-1026 GKITSNEGK
+1026 GVVYANA
-1035 IGPWN
+1035 
-1040 INSTSIWKGSETIGT
+1040 GT
-1055 SGASNIYLGNNGFSL
+1055 FAGELKAATGTFAGE
-1070 GDKLI
+1070 
-1075 FKDGNLSI
+1075 LSAAT
-1083 NGGGTFSGKL
+1083 GTFSGKL

-1104 TANTLTANTSGS
+1104 TANTLTANNSGS

-1127 SYDNGTQIVYLLNG
+1127 TNETNEHIVTFCNGTND
-1141 GNTNK
+1141 NK
-1146 DFLIVYNS
+1146 DVLVIYDKAS
-1154 KPTNSNDNYP
+1154 KTWPFFVRANGYVSASNIHISGDST
-1164 FWVHADGHLHA
+1164 FAGKLEA
-1175 SDADITGTI
+1175 ATGSFSGEIT
-1184 KATSGSFTGEVYA
+1184 ATSGSFTGEVYA
-1197 SKGTFTNGS
+1197 SKGTFSKGTLS
-1206 FSSCEIKDGCW
+1206 ECVIKDGCW
-1217 FGDSTTADTNRIKI
+1217 FGDDSASEEKRIKVNSY
-1231 IQSGDEVYLMKG
+1231 SGSSYLFKG
-1243 VGTERVGFGG
+1243 AGNNRVGFGG
-1253 AHISNKND
+1253 DAAGLWI
-1261 ENYPGVAIWAGSD
+1261 GSD
-1274 HSAQGKFK
+1274 HSNSSAS
-1282 LRYDGSIEATAGYIG
+1282 LRLLYDGTVEAKSLKADEGLYVNGTLVSLNGHTHSSIKADSDHVVQVSSSGGWAFAPEKDEAMALGKTGHKWG
-1297 NFKIQDGGLLAT
+1297 NIYSKN
-1309 KKGSIMRVGTSAMGD
+1309 S
-1324 RGIEAELATI
+1324 TI
-1334 TYITGTQVKVG
+1334 
-1345 EMGVVGIGTQTGI
+1345 
-1358 NFAEG
+1358 N
-1363 TNWKAITSYAG
+1363 
-1374 SGTTSLGTNDNKFKN
+1374 
-1389 AYFSGTVSYSA
+1389 
-1400 LNQTSDEYEKNIIS
+1400 TSDENEKDIFSGIS
-1414 ESIPTSYESFFMNLS
+1414 TDLENFFMCLT
-1429 PILYTWKDKT
+1429 PVQYKWKNFKETDHHDR
-1439 IDKKVHTGFGA
+1439 IHFGFGA
-1450 RRTLKLAKNSGI
+1450 QSTAKAAESIGLDPFAYSMI
-1462 TPEKFGLVSVE
+1462 CKDDLQSPTP
-1473 QLSEP
+1473 
-1478 KKDGR
+1478 DGR
-1483 TDAYT
+1483 NEEWGLRYP
-1488 MSYSELHALE
+1488 ELHALE

-1505 QKEIEKLKA
+1505 QKEIEELKA
-1514 EIAQLKKA
+1514 EIAQLKA
-1522 VSVH
+1522 LA

>member
-1 MRNYD
+1 MRSYD

-69 MNLYLED
+69 MNLLLED
-76 IGCFQMQHP
+76 TACFQMQHP

-115 KINTGETDSFEYLAA
+115 KINTGEPDSFEYLAA

-139 KEYVLFYRPDKKD
+139 KEYVVFYRPDKKD

-168 EDDDIDND
+168 EDNDIDNE
-176 LWNVKLS
+176 LWNLKLS

-217 AIGKKKLDSYRYE
+217 AIGKKKLDSYKYE
-230 TNVFV
+230 TNVFI
-235 GYRNLAQSVSISVD
+235 GYRNLAQSVSVSVD

-257 NCEGSDSLKLN
+257 NCEGADSLKLN

-280 SYFTREPYMSSSMQE
+280 SYFTREPYMSSSLQE

-319 AKNEEIYELKY
+319 VKNEEIYELKY

-430 IAIVNYDITNTNDK
+430 IAIVNYDITKTDEK

-493 GYAGNEKEGWYKTQ
+493 GYTGNEKEGWYKTQ

-514 KTAIGDENKP
+514 KTAIGDENTP
-524 GTLLYEQKQLNAQLD
+524 GTLLYEQKQLNAQLE
-539 VKKNELDAIDAERN
+539 VKKDELNAINAERN

-562 NPDFGF
+562 NPNFGF

-700 LDSEGQSAS
+700 LDNDGQGAS

-851 LVLRGSKDSL
+851 LVIRGSKDSL

-957 VPVKRHLKGSLWY
+957 VPVKRHLKGALWY

-992 GTDGISMSNRF
+992 GTDGISMSNKF

-1011 LVIRGDVYADNGTFN
+1011 LVVRGDIYADNGVFN
-1026 GKITSNEGK
+1026 GVVYANA
-1035 IGPWN
+1035 
-1040 INSTSIWKGSETIGT
+1040 GT
-1055 SGASNIYLGNNGFSL
+1055 FAGELKAATGTFAGE
-1070 GDKLI
+1070 
-1075 FKDGNLSI
+1075 LSAAT
-1083 NGGGTFSGKL
+1083 GTFSGKL

-1104 TANTLTANTSGS
+1104 TANTLTANNSGS

-1127 SYDNGTQIVYLLNG
+1127 TNETNEHIVTFCNGTND
-1141 GNTNK
+1141 NK
-1146 DFLIVYNS
+1146 DVLVIYDKAS
-1154 KPTNSNDNYP
+1154 KTWPFFVRANGYVSASNIHISGDST
-1164 FWVHADGHLHA
+1164 FAGKLEA
-1175 SDADITGTI
+1175 ATGSFSGEIT
-1184 KATSGSFTGEVYA
+1184 ATSGSFTGEVYA
-1197 SKGTFTNGS
+1197 SKGTFSKGTLS
-1206 FSSCEIKDGCW
+1206 ECVIKDGCW
-1217 FGDSTTADTNRIKI
+1217 FGDASASEEKRIKVNSY
-1231 IQSGDEVYLMKG
+1231 SGSSYLFKG
-1243 VGTERVGFGG
+1243 TGNNRVGFGG
-1253 AHISNKND
+1253 DAAGLWI
-1261 ENYPGVAIWAGSD
+1261 GSD
-1274 HSAQGKFK
+1274 HSNSSAS
-1282 LRYDGSIEATAGYIG
+1282 LRLLYDGTVEAKSLKADEGLYVNGTLVSLDGHTHSSIKADSDHVVQVSSSGGWAFAPEKDEAMALGKTGHKWG
-1297 NFKIQDGGLLAT
+1297 NIYSKN
-1309 KKGSIMRVGTSAMGD
+1309 S
-1324 RGIEAELATI
+1324 TI
-1334 TYITGTQVKVG
+1334 
-1345 EMGVVGIGTQTGI
+1345 
-1358 NFAEG
+1358 N
-1363 TNWKAITSYAG
+1363 
-1374 SGTTSLGTNDNKFKN
+1374 
-1389 AYFSGTVSYSA
+1389 
-1400 LNQTSDEYEKNIIS
+1400 TSDENEKDIFSGIS
-1414 ESIPTSYESFFMNLS
+1414 TDLENFFMGLT
-1429 PILYTWKDKT
+1429 PVQYKWKNFKETDHHDR
-1439 IDKKVHTGFGA
+1439 IHLGFGA
-1450 RRTLKLAKNSGI
+1450 QSTAKAAESI
-1462 TPEKFGLVSVE
+1462 GLDPFAYSMICKDDL
-1473 QLSEP
+1473 QSP
-1478 KKDGR
+1478 TSDGR
-1483 TDAYT
+1483 NEEWGLRYP
-1488 MSYSELHALE
+1488 ELHALE

-1505 QKEIEKLKA
+1505 QREIEKLKA
-1514 EIAQLKKA
+1514 EIAQLKTLA
-1522 VSVH
+1522 

>member
-69 MNLYLED
+69 MNLCLED

-91 SHETKTVTAYSLER
+91 FHETKTVTAYSLER

-139 KEYVLFYRPDKKD
+139 KEYVVFYRPEKKD

-159 MEKMPGWSV
+159 LEKMPGWSV
-168 EDDDIDND
+168 EDDDIDD
-176 LWNVKLS
+176 ELWNLKLS

-257 NCEGSDSLKLN
+257 NCEGSDILKLN

-280 SYFTREPYMSSSMQE
+280 SYFTREPYMSSSLQE

-306 NRETFAELSKRRA
+306 NREMFAELSKRRA

-342 DNMKKDAL
+342 DNMKKDTL
-350 TKNLNYYYSLLGPM
+350 VKNLNYYYSLLGPM

-369 PDPQYTTDAD
+369 PAPQYTTDAD

-391 GSVDHERYLAEQ
+391 GSVDHKRYLAEQ

-430 IAIVNYDITNTNDK
+430 TAIVNYDITKTEDK

-514 KTAIGDENKP
+514 KTAIGDENTP
-524 GTLLYEQKQLNAQLD
+524 GTLLYEQKQLNAQLK
-539 VKKNELDAIDAERN
+539 VKKDELNTIDAERN

-643 DDFVLLKYI
+643 DDFILLKYI

-700 LDSEGQSAS
+700 LDNEGQSAS

-717 NNSNSVQ
+717 NNSNTVQ

-992 GTDGISMSNRF
+992 GTDGISMSNKF

-1011 LVIRGDVYADNGTFN
+1011 LVVRGDIYADNGVFN
-1026 GKITSNEGK
+1026 GVVYANA
-1035 IGPWN
+1035 
-1040 INSTSIWKGSETIGT
+1040 GT
-1055 SGASNIYLGNNGFSL
+1055 FAGELKAATGTFAGE
-1070 GDKLI
+1070 
-1075 FKDGNLSI
+1075 LSAAT
-1083 NGGGTFSGKL
+1083 GTFSGKL

-1104 TANTLTANTSGS
+1104 TANTLTANNSGS

-1127 SYDNGTQIVYLLNG
+1127 TNETNEHIVTFCNGTND
-1141 GNTNK
+1141 NK
-1146 DFLIVYNS
+1146 DVLVIYDKASKTWPFFVRANGYVYA
-1154 KPTNSNDNYP
+1154 SNIHISGGST
-1164 FWVHADGHLHA
+1164 FAGKLEA
-1175 SDADITGTI
+1175 ATGSFSGEIT
-1184 KATSGSFTGEVYA
+1184 ATSGSFTGEVYA
-1197 SKGTFTNGS
+1197 SKGTFSKGTLS
-1206 FSSCEIKDGCW
+1206 ECVIKDGCW
-1217 FGDSTTADTNRIKI
+1217 FGDDSASEEKRIKVNSY
-1231 IQSGDEVYLMKG
+1231 SGSSYLFKG
-1243 VGTERVGFGG
+1243 TGNNRVGFGG
-1253 AHISNKND
+1253 DAAGLWI
-1261 ENYPGVAIWAGSD
+1261 GSD
-1274 HSAQGKFK
+1274 HSNSSAS
-1282 LRYDGSIEATAGYIG
+1282 LRLLYDGTVEAKSLKADEGLYVNGTLVSLNGHTHSSIKADSDHVVQVSSSGGWAFAPEKDEAMALGKTGHKWG
-1297 NFKIQDGGLLAT
+1297 NIYSKN
-1309 KKGSIMRVGTSAMGD
+1309 S
-1324 RGIEAELATI
+1324 TI
-1334 TYITGTQVKVG
+1334 
-1345 EMGVVGIGTQTGI
+1345 
-1358 NFAEG
+1358 N
-1363 TNWKAITSYAG
+1363 
-1374 SGTTSLGTNDNKFKN
+1374 
-1389 AYFSGTVSYSA
+1389 
-1400 LNQTSDEYEKNIIS
+1400 TSDENEKDIFSGIS
-1414 ESIPTSYESFFMNLS
+1414 TDLENFFMCLT
-1429 PILYTWKDKT
+1429 PVQYKWKNFKETDHHDR
-1439 IDKKVHTGFGA
+1439 IHFGFGA
-1450 RRTLKLAKNSGI
+1450 QSTAKAAESIGLDPFAYSMI
-1462 TPEKFGLVSVE
+1462 CKDDLQSPTP
-1473 QLSEP
+1473 
-1478 KKDGR
+1478 DGR
-1483 TDAYT
+1483 NEEWGLRYP
-1488 MSYSELHALE
+1488 ELHALE
-1498 VHMIQKQ
+1498 VHMIKKQ
-1505 QKEIEKLKA
+1505 QKEIEELKA
-1514 EIAQLKKA
+1514 EIQQLK
-1522 VSVH
+1522 SYIS

>member
-1 MRNYD
+1 MMMDYD
-6 CKKIYLCSPDLEP
+6 CKKIYLCGPDLVP
-19 ITVLNGVKTETVEYD
+19 ITVLNGVKTETVEYG

-49 YINVDGKRVKSNG
+49 YINIDGKRLKSNG

-85 STENDG
+85 TTENDG

-139 KEYVLFYRPDKKD
+139 KEYVIFYRPDKKD

-159 MEKMPGWSV
+159 LEKMPGWSV
-168 EDDDIDND
+168 DDDDIDD
-176 LWNVKLS
+176 ELWNVKLS
-183 FSEDNINL
+183 FNEDNINL
-191 YALLTSTIAPKAEC
+191 YALLTSTIAPKANC

-268 DWNYNDSRIFDI
+268 DWNYNDSRIFDL
-280 SYFTREPYMSSSMQE
+280 SYFIREPYMSSFLQE
-295 KVKKWVKWRED
+295 KVKKWIKWRED

-379 GKQKYV
+379 GKQKYA

-391 GSVDHERYLAEQ
+391 GSIDHERYLAEQ

-430 IAIVNYDITNTNDK
+430 IAIANYDITNTNDK

-514 KTAIGDENKP
+514 KTAIGDENTS
-524 GTLLYEQKQLNAQLD
+524 GTLLYEQKQLNAQLT
-539 VKKNELDAIDAERN
+539 VKQEELNAIDAERN

-608 YDDCVKKLSEVSQ
+608 YDDCINKLSEVSQ

-637 EFAAWN
+637 EFDAWV
-643 DDFVLLKYI
+643 DDFSLLKYI

-666 IGITWNPCEVTPDIT
+666 IGITWNPCEVTSDIT

-700 LDSEGQSAS
+700 LDSGGQSAS

-717 NNSNSVQ
+717 NNSNTVQ
-724 EYVSG
+724 DYVSG

-817 TQEISASTGKFTD
+817 TQEISSSTGKFTD

-871 DVTKLTNDQL
+871 DVSKLTNDQL
-881 RQNLIDGTIIVA
+881 KQNLIDGTIIVA

-949 TGTVDEYG
+949 TGTVDEYS

-982 EKPMDGNVYI
+982 DKPMDGNVYI

-1003 QFNMSTGK
+1003 QFDMSTGK
-1011 LVIRGDVYADNGTFN
+1011 LVIRGDVYADNGVFN
-1026 GKITSNEGK
+1026 GTVYANA
-1035 IGPWN
+1035 
-1040 INSTSIWKGSETIGT
+1040 GT
-1055 SGASNIYLGNNGFSL
+1055 FAGELKAATGTFAGE
-1070 GDKLI
+1070 
-1075 FKDGNLSI
+1075 LSAAT
-1083 NGGGTFSGKL
+1083 GTFSGELK
-1093 SAASGSFTGDV
+1093 AASGSFTGNV
-1104 TANTLTANTSGS
+1104 TANTLTANNSGS

-1127 SYDNGTQIVYLLNG
+1127 TNETNEHIVTFCNGAND
-1141 GNTNK
+1141 NK
-1146 DFLIVYNS
+1146 DVLVIYDKAS
-1154 KPTNSNDNYP
+1154 KTWP
-1164 FWVHADGHLHA
+1164 FFVHADGYVSA
-1175 SDADITGTI
+1175 SNIHISGDSTFTGKLEAATGSFSGEIT
-1184 KATSGSFTGEVYA
+1184 ATSGSFTGEVYA
-1197 SKGTFTNGS
+1197 SKGTFSKGTLS
-1206 FSSCEIKDGCW
+1206 ECVIKDGCW
-1217 FGDSTTADTNRIKI
+1217 FGDDSASEEKRIKVNSY
-1231 IQSGDEVYLMKG
+1231 SGSSYLFKG
-1243 VGTERVGFGG
+1243 TGDNRVGFGG
-1253 AHISNKND
+1253 DAAGLWI
-1261 ENYPGVAIWAGSD
+1261 GSD
-1274 HSAQGKFK
+1274 HSNSSAS
-1282 LRYDGSIEATAGYIG
+1282 LRLLYDGTVEAKSLKANGRIYVNGTLVSLDGHTHSSIKADGDHVVQVDSSGGWAFAPEKDEAMALGKTGHKWG
-1297 NFKIQDGGLLAT
+1297 NIYSKN
-1309 KKGSIMRVGTSAMGD
+1309 S
-1324 RGIEAELATI
+1324 TI
-1334 TYITGTQVKVG
+1334 
-1345 EMGVVGIGTQTGI
+1345 
-1358 NFAEG
+1358 N
-1363 TNWKAITSYAG
+1363 
-1374 SGTTSLGTNDNKFKN
+1374 
-1389 AYFSGTVSYSA
+1389 
-1400 LNQTSDEYEKNIIS
+1400 TSDENEKDIFSGIS
-1414 ESIPTSYESFFMNLS
+1414 IDLENFFMNLV
-1429 PILYTWKDKT
+1429 PVQYKWKNFKETDHHDR
-1439 IDKKVHTGFGA
+1439 IHFGFGA
-1450 RRTLKLAKNSGI
+1450 QSTAKVAASI
-1462 TPEKFGLVSVE
+1462 GLDPFAYSMICKDDL
-1473 QLSEP
+1473 QSP
-1478 KKDGR
+1478 TSDGR
-1483 TDAYT
+1483 NEEWGLRYP
-1488 MSYSELHALE
+1488 ELHALE

-1505 QKEIEKLKA
+1505 QKEIEELKA
-1514 EIAQLKKA
+1514 EIQQLK
-1522 VSVH
+1522 SCIS

>member
-6 CKKIYLCSPDLEP
+6 CKKIYLCGPDLEP

-91 SHETKTVTAYSLER
+91 FHETKTVTAYSLER

-139 KEYVLFYRPDKKD
+139 KEYVVFYRPEKKD

-159 MEKMPGWSV
+159 LEKMPGWSV
-168 EDDDIDND
+168 EDDDIDD
-176 LWNVKLS
+176 ELWNLKLS

-191 YALLTSTIAPKAEC
+191 YALLTSIIAPKAEC

-217 AIGKKKLDSYRYE
+217 AIGKKKLDSYQYE

-257 NCEGSDSLKLN
+257 NCEGADSLKLN

-280 SYFTREPYMSSSMQE
+280 SYFTREPYMPSSLQE

-350 TKNLNYYYSLLGPM
+350 VKNLNYYYSLLGPM

-369 PDPQYTTDAD
+369 PAPQYTTDAD

-430 IAIVNYDITNTNDK
+430 TAIVNYDITKTEDK

-514 KTAIGDENKP
+514 KTAIGDENTP
-524 GTLLYEQKQLNAQLD
+524 GTLLYEQKQLNAQLK
-539 VKKNELDAIDAERN
+539 VKKDELNTIDAERN

-643 DDFVLLKYI
+643 DDFILLKYI

-700 LDSEGQSAS
+700 LDNEGQSAS

-717 NNSNSVQ
+717 NNSNTVQ

-992 GTDGISMSNRF
+992 GTDGISMSNKF

-1011 LVIRGDVYADNGTFN
+1011 LVVRGDIYADNGVFN
-1026 GKITSNEGK
+1026 GVVYANA
-1035 IGPWN
+1035 
-1040 INSTSIWKGSETIGT
+1040 GT
-1055 SGASNIYLGNNGFSL
+1055 FAGELKAATGTFAGE
-1070 GDKLI
+1070 
-1075 FKDGNLSI
+1075 LSAAT
-1083 NGGGTFSGKL
+1083 GTFSGKL

-1104 TANTLTANTSGS
+1104 TANTLTANNSGS

-1127 SYDNGTQIVYLLNG
+1127 TNETNEHIVTFCNGTND
-1141 GNTNK
+1141 NK
-1146 DFLIVYNS
+1146 DVLVIYDKAS
-1154 KPTNSNDNYP
+1154 KTWPFFVRANGYVSASNIHISGDST
-1164 FWVHADGHLHA
+1164 FAGKLEEA
-1175 SDADITGTI
+1175 TGSFSGEIT
-1184 KATSGSFTGEVYA
+1184 ATSGSFTGEVYA
-1197 SKGTFTNGS
+1197 SKGTFSKGTLS
-1206 FSSCEIKDGCW
+1206 ECVIKDGCW
-1217 FGDSTTADTNRIKI
+1217 FGDDSASEEKRIKVNSY
-1231 IQSGDEVYLMKG
+1231 SGSSYLFKG
-1243 VGTERVGFGG
+1243 TGNNRVGFGG
-1253 AHISNKND
+1253 DAAGLWI
-1261 ENYPGVAIWAGSD
+1261 GSD
-1274 HSAQGKFK
+1274 HSNSSAS
-1282 LRYDGSIEATAGYIG
+1282 LRLLYDGTVEAKSLKADEGLYVNGTLVSLNGHTHSSIKADSDHVVQVSSSGGWAFAPEKDEAMALGKTGHKWG
-1297 NFKIQDGGLLAT
+1297 NIYSKN
-1309 KKGSIMRVGTSAMGD
+1309 S
-1324 RGIEAELATI
+1324 TI
-1334 TYITGTQVKVG
+1334 
-1345 EMGVVGIGTQTGI
+1345 
-1358 NFAEG
+1358 N
-1363 TNWKAITSYAG
+1363 
-1374 SGTTSLGTNDNKFKN
+1374 
-1389 AYFSGTVSYSA
+1389 
-1400 LNQTSDEYEKNIIS
+1400 TSDENEKDIFSGIS
-1414 ESIPTSYESFFMNLS
+1414 TDLENFFMCLT
-1429 PILYTWKDKT
+1429 PVQYKWKNFKETDHHDR
-1439 IDKKVHTGFGA
+1439 IHFGFGA
-1450 RRTLKLAKNSGI
+1450 QSTAKAAESIGLDPFAYSMI
-1462 TPEKFGLVSVE
+1462 CKDDLQSPTP
-1473 QLSEP
+1473 
-1478 KKDGR
+1478 DGR
-1483 TDAYT
+1483 NEEWGLRYP
-1488 MSYSELHALE
+1488 ELHALE

-1505 QKEIEKLKA
+1505 QKEIEELKA
-1514 EIAQLKKA
+1514 EIAQLKA
-1522 VSVH
+1522 LA

>member
-6 CKKIYLCSPDLEP
+6 CKKIYLCGPDLEP

-91 SHETKTVTAYSLER
+91 FHETKTVTAYSLER

-139 KEYVLFYRPDKKD
+139 KEYVVFYRPEKKD

-159 MEKMPGWSV
+159 LEKMPGWSV
-168 EDDDIDND
+168 EDDDIDD
-176 LWNVKLS
+176 ELWNLKLS

-217 AIGKKKLDSYRYE
+217 AIGKKKLDSYQYE

-257 NCEGSDSLKLN
+257 NCEGADSLKLN

-280 SYFTREPYMSSSMQE
+280 SYFIREPYMSSSLQE

-350 TKNLNYYYSLLGPM
+350 VKNLNYYYSLLGPM

-369 PDPQYTTDAD
+369 PAPQYTTDAD

-430 IAIVNYDITNTNDK
+430 VAIVNYDITKTEDK

-514 KTAIGDENKP
+514 KTAIGDENTP
-524 GTLLYEQKQLNAQLD
+524 GTLLYEQKQLNAQLK
-539 VKKNELDAIDAERN
+539 VKKDELNTIDAERN

-583 DYQNEN
+583 DYQNGN

-608 YDDCVKKLSEVSQ
+608 YNDCVKKLSEVSQ

-643 DDFVLLKYI
+643 DDFILLKYI

-700 LDSEGQSAS
+700 LDNEGQSAS

-717 NNSNSVQ
+717 NNSNTVQ

-861 MYQMN
+861 MYQIN

-881 RQNLIDGTIIVA
+881 KQNLIDGTIIVA
-893 KSITSKQIDVDDI
+893 KSITSKQINVDDI
-906 VVNASLRVNQGLQ
+906 IVNASLRVNQGLQ

-992 GTDGISMSNRF
+992 GTDGISMSNKF

-1011 LVIRGDVYADNGTFN
+1011 LVVRGDIYADNGVFN
-1026 GKITSNEGK
+1026 GVVYANA
-1035 IGPWN
+1035 
-1040 INSTSIWKGSETIGT
+1040 GT
-1055 SGASNIYLGNNGFSL
+1055 FAGELKAATGTFAGE
-1070 GDKLI
+1070 
-1075 FKDGNLSI
+1075 LSAAT
-1083 NGGGTFSGKL
+1083 GTFSGKL

-1104 TANTLTANTSGS
+1104 TANTLTANNSGS

-1127 SYDNGTQIVYLLNG
+1127 TNETNEHIVTFCNGTND
-1141 GNTNK
+1141 NK
-1146 DFLIVYNS
+1146 DVFVIYDKAS
-1154 KPTNSNDNYP
+1154 KTWPFFVRANGYVSASNIHISGDST
-1164 FWVHADGHLHA
+1164 FAGKLEA
-1175 SDADITGTI
+1175 ATGSFSGEIT
-1184 KATSGSFTGEVYA
+1184 ATSGSFTGEVYA
-1197 SKGTFTNGS
+1197 SKGTFSKGTLS
-1206 FSSCEIKDGCW
+1206 ECVIKDGCW
-1217 FGDSTTADTNRIKI
+1217 FGDDSASEEKRIKVNSY
-1231 IQSGDEVYLMKG
+1231 SGSSYLFKG
-1243 VGTERVGFGG
+1243 AGNNRVGFGG
-1253 AHISNKND
+1253 DAAGLWI
-1261 ENYPGVAIWAGSD
+1261 GSD
-1274 HSAQGKFK
+1274 HSNSSAS
-1282 LRYDGSIEATAGYIG
+1282 LRLLYDGTVEAKSLKADEGLYVNGTLVSLNGHTHSSIKADSDHVVQVSSSGGWAFAPEKDEAMALGKTGHKWG
-1297 NFKIQDGGLLAT
+1297 NIYSKN
-1309 KKGSIMRVGTSAMGD
+1309 S
-1324 RGIEAELATI
+1324 TI
-1334 TYITGTQVKVG
+1334 
-1345 EMGVVGIGTQTGI
+1345 
-1358 NFAEG
+1358 N
-1363 TNWKAITSYAG
+1363 
-1374 SGTTSLGTNDNKFKN
+1374 
-1389 AYFSGTVSYSA
+1389 
-1400 LNQTSDEYEKNIIS
+1400 TSDENEKDIFSGIS
-1414 ESIPTSYESFFMNLS
+1414 TDLENFFMGLT
-1429 PILYTWKDKT
+1429 PVQYKWKNFKETDHHDR
-1439 IDKKVHTGFGA
+1439 IHFGFGA
-1450 RRTLKLAKNSGI
+1450 QSTAKAAESIGLDPFAYSMI
-1462 TPEKFGLVSVE
+1462 CKDDLQSPTP
-1473 QLSEP
+1473 
-1478 KKDGR
+1478 DGR
-1483 TDAYT
+1483 NEEWGLRYP
-1488 MSYSELHALE
+1488 ELHALE

-1505 QKEIEKLKA
+1505 QKEIEELKA
-1514 EIAQLKKA
+1514 EIAQLKA
-1522 VSVH
+1522 LA

>member
-91 SHETKTVTAYSLER
+91 SHETKTITAYSLER

-139 KEYVLFYRPDKKD
+139 KEYVVFYRPDKKD
-152 LSLMHLV
+152 LSLIHLV

-168 EDDDIDND
+168 EDDDIDNE
-176 LWNVKLS
+176 LWNLKLS

-230 TNVFV
+230 TNVFIS
-235 GYRNLAQSVSISVD
+235 YRNLAQSVSVSVD

-280 SYFTREPYMSSSMQE
+280 SYFTREPYMSSSLQE

-319 AKNEEIYELKY
+319 TKNEEIYELKY

-430 IAIVNYDITNTNDK
+430 IAIVNYDITKTDEK

-514 KTAIGDENKP
+514 KTAIGDENTP
-524 GTLLYEQKQLNAQLD
+524 GTLLYEQKQLNAQLE
-539 VKKNELDAIDAERN
+539 VKKDELNAIDAERN

-562 NPDFGF
+562 NPNFGF

-637 EFAAWN
+637 EFVAWN

-700 LDSEGQSAS
+700 LDNEGQSAS

-717 NNSNSVQ
+717 NNSNTVQ

-796 DTDLIKTHTAIV
+796 DTDLIKTHTAII

-881 RQNLIDGTIIVA
+881 KQNLIDGTIIVA

-992 GTDGISMSNRF
+992 GTDGISMSNKF

-1011 LVIRGDVYADNGTFN
+1011 LVVRGDIYADNGVFN
-1026 GKITSNEGK
+1026 GVVYANA
-1035 IGPWN
+1035 
-1040 INSTSIWKGSETIGT
+1040 GT
-1055 SGASNIYLGNNGFSL
+1055 FAGELKAATGTFAGE
-1070 GDKLI
+1070 
-1075 FKDGNLSI
+1075 LSAAT
-1083 NGGGTFSGKL
+1083 GTFSGKL

-1104 TANTLTANTSGS
+1104 TANTLTANNSGS

-1127 SYDNGTQIVYLLNG
+1127 TNETNEHIVTFCNGTND
-1141 GNTNK
+1141 NK
-1146 DFLIVYNS
+1146 DVLVIYDKTS
-1154 KPTNSNDNYP
+1154 KTWPFFVRANGYVSASNIHISGDST
-1164 FWVHADGHLHA
+1164 FAGKLEA
-1175 SDADITGTI
+1175 ATGSFSGEIT
-1184 KATSGSFTGEVYA
+1184 ATSGSFTGEVYA
-1197 SKGTFTNGS
+1197 SKGTFSKGTLS
-1206 FSSCEIKDGCW
+1206 ECVIKDGCW
-1217 FGDSTTADTNRIKI
+1217 FGDASASEEKRIKVNSY
-1231 IQSGDEVYLMKG
+1231 SGSSYLFKG
-1243 VGTERVGFGG
+1243 TGNNRVGFGG
-1253 AHISNKND
+1253 DAAGLWI
-1261 ENYPGVAIWAGSD
+1261 GSD
-1274 HSAQGKFK
+1274 HSNSSAL
-1282 LRYDGSIEATAGYIG
+1282 LRLLYDGTVEAKSLKADEGLYVNGTLVSLDGHTHSSIKADSDHVVQVSSSGGWAFAPEKDEAMALGKTGHKWG
-1297 NFKIQDGGLLAT
+1297 NIYSKN
-1309 KKGSIMRVGTSAMGD
+1309 S
-1324 RGIEAELATI
+1324 TI
-1334 TYITGTQVKVG
+1334 
-1345 EMGVVGIGTQTGI
+1345 
-1358 NFAEG
+1358 N
-1363 TNWKAITSYAG
+1363 
-1374 SGTTSLGTNDNKFKN
+1374 
-1389 AYFSGTVSYSA
+1389 
-1400 LNQTSDEYEKNIIS
+1400 TSDENEKDIFSGIS
-1414 ESIPTSYESFFMNLS
+1414 TDLENFFMGLT
-1429 PILYTWKDKT
+1429 PVQYKWKNFKETDHHDR
-1439 IDKKVHTGFGA
+1439 IHLGFGA
-1450 RRTLKLAKNSGI
+1450 QSTAKAAESI
-1462 TPEKFGLVSVE
+1462 GLDPFAYSMICKDDL
-1473 QLSEP
+1473 QSP
-1478 KKDGR
+1478 TSDGR
-1483 TDAYT
+1483 NEEWGLRYP
-1488 MSYSELHALE
+1488 ELHALE

-1505 QKEIEKLKA
+1505 QREIEKLKA
-1514 EIAQLKKA
+1514 EIAQLKA
-1522 VSVH
+1522 LA

>member
-19 ITVLNGVKTETVEYD
+19 ITVLNGVKTETAEYD

-139 KEYVLFYRPDKKD
+139 KEYVVFYRPGKKD

-159 MEKMPGWSV
+159 LEKMPGWSV
-168 EDDDIDND
+168 EDDDIDD
-176 LWNVKLS
+176 ELWNLKLS
-183 FSEDNINL
+183 FNEDNINL

-230 TNVFV
+230 TNVFI

-257 NCEGSDSLKLN
+257 NCEGADSLKLN

-280 SYFTREPYMSSSMQE
+280 SYFTREPYMSSSLQE

-306 NRETFAELSKRRA
+306 NREMFAELSKRRA

-369 PDPQYTTDAD
+369 PAPQYTTDAD

-430 IAIVNYDITNTNDK
+430 IAIVNYDITKTDDK

-493 GYAGNEKEGWYKTQ
+493 GYTGNEKEGWYKTQ

-514 KTAIGDENKP
+514 KTAIGDENTP
-524 GTLLYEQKQLNAQLD
+524 GTLLYEQKQLNAQLK
-539 VKKNELDAIDAERN
+539 VKKDELNTIDAERN

-700 LDSEGQSAS
+700 LDNEGQSAS

-717 NNSNSVQ
+717 NNSNTVQ

-861 MYQMN
+861 MYQIN

-881 RQNLIDGTIIVA
+881 KQNLIDGTIIVA
-893 KSITSKQIDVDDI
+893 KSITSKQINVDDI
-906 VVNASLRVNQGLQ
+906 IVNASLRVNQGLQ

-992 GTDGISMSNRF
+992 GTDGISMSNKF

-1011 LVIRGDVYADNGTFN
+1011 LVVRGDIYADNGVFN
-1026 GKITSNEGK
+1026 GVVYANA
-1035 IGPWN
+1035 
-1040 INSTSIWKGSETIGT
+1040 GT
-1055 SGASNIYLGNNGFSL
+1055 FAGELKAATGTFAGE
-1070 GDKLI
+1070 
-1075 FKDGNLSI
+1075 LSAAT
-1083 NGGGTFSGKL
+1083 GTFSGKL

-1104 TANTLTANTSGS
+1104 TANTLTANNSGS

-1127 SYDNGTQIVYLLNG
+1127 TNETNEHIVTFCNGTND
-1141 GNTNK
+1141 NK
-1146 DFLIVYNS
+1146 DVLVIYDKAS
-1154 KPTNSNDNYP
+1154 KTWPFFVRANGYVSASNIHISGDST
-1164 FWVHADGHLHA
+1164 FAGKLEA
-1175 SDADITGTI
+1175 ATGSFSGEIT
-1184 KATSGSFTGEVYA
+1184 ATSGSFTGEVYA
-1197 SKGTFTNGS
+1197 SKGTFSKGTLS
-1206 FSSCEIKDGCW
+1206 ECVIKDGCW
-1217 FGDSTTADTNRIKI
+1217 FGDASASEEKRIKVNSY
-1231 IQSGDEVYLMKG
+1231 SGSSYLFKG
-1243 VGTERVGFGG
+1243 AGNNRVGFGG
-1253 AHISNKND
+1253 DAAGLWI
-1261 ENYPGVAIWAGSD
+1261 GSD
-1274 HSAQGKFK
+1274 HSNSSAS
-1282 LRYDGSIEATAGYIG
+1282 LRLLYDGTVEAKSLKADEGLYVNGTLVSLNGHTHSSIKADSDHVVQVSSSGGWAFAPEKDEAMALGKTGHKWG
-1297 NFKIQDGGLLAT
+1297 NIYSKN
-1309 KKGSIMRVGTSAMGD
+1309 S
-1324 RGIEAELATI
+1324 TI
-1334 TYITGTQVKVG
+1334 
-1345 EMGVVGIGTQTGI
+1345 
-1358 NFAEG
+1358 N
-1363 TNWKAITSYAG
+1363 
-1374 SGTTSLGTNDNKFKN
+1374 
-1389 AYFSGTVSYSA
+1389 
-1400 LNQTSDEYEKNIIS
+1400 TSDENEKDIFSGIS
-1414 ESIPTSYESFFMNLS
+1414 TDLENFFMCLT
-1429 PILYTWKDKT
+1429 PVQYKWKNFKETDHHDR
-1439 IDKKVHTGFGA
+1439 IHFGFGA
-1450 RRTLKLAKNSGI
+1450 QSTAKAAESIGLDPFAYSMI
-1462 TPEKFGLVSVE
+1462 CKDDLQSPTP
-1473 QLSEP
+1473 
-1478 KKDGR
+1478 DGR
-1483 TDAYT
+1483 NEEWGLRYP
-1488 MSYSELHALE
+1488 ELHALE

-1505 QKEIEKLKA
+1505 QKEIEELKA
-1514 EIAQLKKA
+1514 EIAQLKA
-1522 VSVH
+1522 LA

>member
-91 SHETKTVTAYSLER
+91 SHETKTITAYSLER
-105 EFMDKDFVGF
+105 ESMDKDFVGF

-139 KEYVLFYRPDKKD
+139 KEYVVFYRPDKKD
-152 LSLMHLV
+152 LSLIHLV

-168 EDDDIDND
+168 EDDDIDNE
-176 LWNVKLS
+176 LWNLKLS

-230 TNVFV
+230 TNVFIS
-235 GYRNLAQSVSISVD
+235 YRNLAQSVSVSVD

-280 SYFTREPYMSSSMQE
+280 SYFTREPYMSSSLQE

-319 AKNEEIYELKY
+319 TKNEEIYELKY

-430 IAIVNYDITNTNDK
+430 IAIVNYDITKTDEK

-514 KTAIGDENKP
+514 KTAIGDENTP
-524 GTLLYEQKQLNAQLD
+524 GTLLYEQKQLNAQLE
-539 VKKNELDAIDAERN
+539 VKKDELNAIDAERN

-562 NPDFGF
+562 NPNFGF

-637 EFAAWN
+637 EFVAWN

-700 LDSEGQSAS
+700 LDNEGQSAS

-717 NNSNSVQ
+717 NNSNTVQ

-796 DTDLIKTHTAIV
+796 DTDLIKTHTAII

-881 RQNLIDGTIIVA
+881 KQNLIDGTIIVA

-992 GTDGISMSNRF
+992 GTDGISMSNKF

-1011 LVIRGDVYADNGTFN
+1011 LVVRGDIYADNGVFN
-1026 GKITSNEGK
+1026 GVVYANA
-1035 IGPWN
+1035 
-1040 INSTSIWKGSETIGT
+1040 GT
-1055 SGASNIYLGNNGFSL
+1055 FAGELKAATGTFAGE
-1070 GDKLI
+1070 
-1075 FKDGNLSI
+1075 LSAAT
-1083 NGGGTFSGKL
+1083 GTFSGKL

-1104 TANTLTANTSGS
+1104 TANTLTANNSGS

-1127 SYDNGTQIVYLLNG
+1127 TNETNEHIVTFCNGTND
-1141 GNTNK
+1141 NK
-1146 DFLIVYNS
+1146 DVLVIYDKTS
-1154 KPTNSNDNYP
+1154 KTWPFFVRANGYVSASNIHISGDST
-1164 FWVHADGHLHA
+1164 FAGKLEA
-1175 SDADITGTI
+1175 ATGSFSGEIT
-1184 KATSGSFTGEVYA
+1184 ATSGSFTGEVYA
-1197 SKGTFTNGS
+1197 SKGTFSKGTLS
-1206 FSSCEIKDGCW
+1206 ECVIKDGCW
-1217 FGDSTTADTNRIKI
+1217 FGDASASEEKRIKVNSY
-1231 IQSGDEVYLMKG
+1231 SGSSYLFKG
-1243 VGTERVGFGG
+1243 TGNNRVGFGG
-1253 AHISNKND
+1253 DAAGLWI
-1261 ENYPGVAIWAGSD
+1261 GSD
-1274 HSAQGKFK
+1274 HSNSSAL
-1282 LRYDGSIEATAGYIG
+1282 LRLLYDGTVEAKSLKADEGLYVNGTLVSLDGHTHSSIKADSDHVVQVSSSGGWAFAPEKDEAMALGKTGHKWG
-1297 NFKIQDGGLLAT
+1297 NIYSKN
-1309 KKGSIMRVGTSAMGD
+1309 S
-1324 RGIEAELATI
+1324 TI
-1334 TYITGTQVKVG
+1334 
-1345 EMGVVGIGTQTGI
+1345 
-1358 NFAEG
+1358 N
-1363 TNWKAITSYAG
+1363 
-1374 SGTTSLGTNDNKFKN
+1374 
-1389 AYFSGTVSYSA
+1389 
-1400 LNQTSDEYEKNIIS
+1400 TSDENEKDIFSGIS
-1414 ESIPTSYESFFMNLS
+1414 TDLENFFMGLT
-1429 PILYTWKDKT
+1429 PVQYKWKNFKETDHHDR
-1439 IDKKVHTGFGA
+1439 IHLGFGA
-1450 RRTLKLAKNSGI
+1450 QSTAKAAESI
-1462 TPEKFGLVSVE
+1462 GLDPFAYSMICKDDL
-1473 QLSEP
+1473 QSP
-1478 KKDGR
+1478 TSDGR
-1483 TDAYT
+1483 NEEWGLRYP
-1488 MSYSELHALE
+1488 ELHALE

-1505 QKEIEKLKA
+1505 QREIEKLKA
-1514 EIAQLKKA
+1514 EIAQLKA
-1522 VSVH
+1522 LA

>member
-139 KEYVLFYRPDKKD
+139 KEYVVFYRPDKKD

-159 MEKMPGWSV
+159 LEKMPGWSA
-168 EDDDIDND
+168 DDGDIDD
-176 LWNVKLS
+176 ELWNVKLS

-230 TNVFV
+230 TNVFI
-235 GYRNLAQSVSISVD
+235 GYRNLAQSVSVSVD

-257 NCEGSDSLKLN
+257 NCEGADSLKLN

-280 SYFTREPYMSSSMQE
+280 SYFTREPYMSSSLQE

-430 IAIVNYDITNTNDK
+430 IAIVNYDITKTDEK

-514 KTAIGDENKP
+514 KTAIGDENTP
-524 GTLLYEQKQLNAQLD
+524 GTLLYEQKQLNAQLK
-539 VKKNELDAIDAERN
+539 VKNDELNAIDAERN

-562 NPDFGF
+562 NPNFGF

-700 LDSEGQSAS
+700 LDNDGQGAS
-709 KNAISIGA
+709 KNAISIGV

-957 VPVKRHLKGSLWY
+957 VPVKRHLKGALWY

-992 GTDGISMSNRF
+992 GTDGISMSNKF

-1011 LVIRGDVYADNGTFN
+1011 LVVRGDIYADNGVFN
-1026 GKITSNEGK
+1026 GVVYANA
-1035 IGPWN
+1035 
-1040 INSTSIWKGSETIGT
+1040 GT
-1055 SGASNIYLGNNGFSL
+1055 FAGELKAATGTFAGE
-1070 GDKLI
+1070 
-1075 FKDGNLSI
+1075 LSAAT
-1083 NGGGTFSGKL
+1083 GTFSGKL

-1104 TANTLTANTSGS
+1104 TANTLTANNSGS

-1127 SYDNGTQIVYLLNG
+1127 TNETNEHIVTFCNGTND
-1141 GNTNK
+1141 NK
-1146 DFLIVYNS
+1146 DVLVIYDKAS
-1154 KPTNSNDNYP
+1154 KTWPFFVRANGYVSASNIHISGDST
-1164 FWVHADGHLHA
+1164 FAGKLEA
-1175 SDADITGTI
+1175 ATGSFSGEIT
-1184 KATSGSFTGEVYA
+1184 ATSGSFTGEVYA
-1197 SKGTFTNGS
+1197 SKGTFSKGTLS
-1206 FSSCEIKDGCW
+1206 ECVIKDGCW
-1217 FGDSTTADTNRIKI
+1217 FGDASASEEKRIKVNSY
-1231 IQSGDEVYLMKG
+1231 SGSSYLFKG
-1243 VGTERVGFGG
+1243 TGNNRVGFGG
-1253 AHISNKND
+1253 DAAGLWI
-1261 ENYPGVAIWAGSD
+1261 GSD
-1274 HSAQGKFK
+1274 HSNSSAS
-1282 LRYDGSIEATAGYIG
+1282 LRLLYDGTVEAKSLKADEGLYVNGTLVSLDGHTHSSIKADSDHVVQVSSSGGWAFAPEKDEAMALGKTGHKWG
-1297 NFKIQDGGLLAT
+1297 NIYSKN
-1309 KKGSIMRVGTSAMGD
+1309 S
-1324 RGIEAELATI
+1324 TI
-1334 TYITGTQVKVG
+1334 
-1345 EMGVVGIGTQTGI
+1345 
-1358 NFAEG
+1358 N
-1363 TNWKAITSYAG
+1363 
-1374 SGTTSLGTNDNKFKN
+1374 
-1389 AYFSGTVSYSA
+1389 
-1400 LNQTSDEYEKNIIS
+1400 TSDENEKDIFSGIS
-1414 ESIPTSYESFFMNLS
+1414 TDLENFFMGLT
-1429 PILYTWKDKT
+1429 PVQYKWKNFKETDHHDR
-1439 IDKKVHTGFGA
+1439 IHLGFGA
-1450 RRTLKLAKNSGI
+1450 QSTAKAAESI
-1462 TPEKFGLVSVE
+1462 GLDPFAYSMICKDDL
-1473 QLSEP
+1473 QSP
-1478 KKDGR
+1478 TSDGR
-1483 TDAYT
+1483 NEEWGLRYP
-1488 MSYSELHALE
+1488 ELHALE

-1505 QKEIEKLKA
+1505 QREIEKLKA
-1514 EIAQLKKA
+1514 EIAQLKA
-1522 VSVH
+1522 LA

>member
-1 MRNYD
+1 MNKD
-6 CKKIYLCSPDLEP
+6 DIL
-19 ITVLNGVKTETVEYD
+19 
-34 EHVKDFDTL
+34 KDFDTL
-43 TFEVDE
+43 AFEVDE

-139 KEYVLFYRPDKKD
+139 KEYVVFYRPDKKD
-152 LSLMHLV
+152 LSLIHLV

-168 EDDDIDND
+168 EDDDIDNE
-176 LWNVKLS
+176 LWNLKLS

-217 AIGKKKLDSYRYE
+217 AIGKKKLDSYQYE
-230 TNVFV
+230 TNVFI
-235 GYRNLAQSVSISVD
+235 GYRNLAQSVSVSVD

-257 NCEGSDSLKLN
+257 NCEGADSLKLN

-280 SYFTREPYMSSSMQE
+280 SYFTREPYMSSSLQE

-369 PDPQYTTDAD
+369 PAPQYTTDAD

-430 IAIVNYDITNTNDK
+430 IAIVNYDITKTDEK

-493 GYAGNEKEGWYKTQ
+493 GYTGNEKEGWYKTQ

-514 KTAIGDENKP
+514 KTAIGDENTP
-524 GTLLYEQKQLNAQLD
+524 GTLLYEQKQLNTQLK
-539 VKKNELDAIDAERN
+539 VKNDELNAIDAERT

-562 NPDFGF
+562 NPNFGF

-700 LDSEGQSAS
+700 LDSDGQGTS

-717 NNSNSVQ
+717 NNSNNVQ

-796 DTDLIKTHTAIV
+796 DTDLIKTHTAII

-861 MYQMN
+861 MYQIN

-957 VPVKRHLKGSLWY
+957 VPVKRHLKGALWY

-992 GTDGISMSNRF
+992 GTDGISMSNKF

-1011 LVIRGDVYADNGTFN
+1011 LVVRGDIYADNGVFN
-1026 GKITSNEGK
+1026 GVVYANA
-1035 IGPWN
+1035 
-1040 INSTSIWKGSETIGT
+1040 GT
-1055 SGASNIYLGNNGFSL
+1055 FAGELKAATGTFAGE
-1070 GDKLI
+1070 
-1075 FKDGNLSI
+1075 LSAAT
-1083 NGGGTFSGKL
+1083 GTFSGKL

-1104 TANTLTANTSGS
+1104 TANTLTANNSGS

-1127 SYDNGTQIVYLLNG
+1127 TNETNEHIVTFCNGTNDSKDVLVVYDKTSKTWPFFVRANG
-1141 GNTNK
+1141 YVAAT
-1146 DFLIVYNS
+1146 
-1154 KPTNSNDNYP
+1154 
-1164 FWVHADGHLHA
+1164 
-1175 SDADITGTI
+1175 DIHISGDSTFAGKLEAATGSFSGEIT
-1184 KATSGSFTGEVYA
+1184 ATSGSFTGEVYA
-1197 SKGTFTNGS
+1197 SKGTFSKGTLS
-1206 FSSCEIKDGCW
+1206 ECVIKDGCW
-1217 FGDSTTADTNRIKI
+1217 FGDASASEEKRIKVNSY
-1231 IQSGDEVYLMKG
+1231 SGSSYLFKG
-1243 VGTERVGFGG
+1243 TGNNRVGFGG
-1253 AHISNKND
+1253 DAAGLWI
-1261 ENYPGVAIWAGSD
+1261 GSD
-1274 HSAQGKFK
+1274 HSNSSAS
-1282 LRYDGSIEATAGYIG
+1282 LRLLYDGTVEAKSLKADEGLYVNGTLVSLDGHTHSSIKADSDHVVQVSSSGGWAFAPEKDEAMALGKTGHKWG
-1297 NFKIQDGGLLAT
+1297 NIYSKN
-1309 KKGSIMRVGTSAMGD
+1309 S
-1324 RGIEAELATI
+1324 TI
-1334 TYITGTQVKVG
+1334 
-1345 EMGVVGIGTQTGI
+1345 
-1358 NFAEG
+1358 N
-1363 TNWKAITSYAG
+1363 
-1374 SGTTSLGTNDNKFKN
+1374 
-1389 AYFSGTVSYSA
+1389 
-1400 LNQTSDEYEKNIIS
+1400 TSDENEKDIFSGIS
-1414 ESIPTSYESFFMNLS
+1414 TDLENFFMGLT
-1429 PILYTWKDKT
+1429 PVQYKWKNFKETDHHDR
-1439 IDKKVHTGFGA
+1439 IHLGFGA
-1450 RRTLKLAKNSGI
+1450 QSTAKAAESI
-1462 TPEKFGLVSVE
+1462 GLDPFAYSMICKDDL
-1473 QLSEP
+1473 QSP
-1478 KKDGR
+1478 TSDGR
-1483 TDAYT
+1483 SEEWGLRYP
-1488 MSYSELHALE
+1488 ELHALE

-1505 QKEIEKLKA
+1505 QREIEKLKA
-1514 EIAQLKKA
+1514 EIVQLKA
-1522 VSVH
+1522 LA

>member
-6 CKKIYLCSPDLEP
+6 CKKIYLCSPDLES

-91 SHETKTVTAYSLER
+91 SHETKTITAYSLER

-139 KEYVLFYRPDKKD
+139 KEYVVFYRPDKKD
-152 LSLMHLV
+152 LSLIHLV

-168 EDDDIDND
+168 EDDDIDNE
-176 LWNVKLS
+176 LWNLKLS

-230 TNVFV
+230 TNVFIS
-235 GYRNLAQSVSISVD
+235 YRNLAQSVSVSVD

-280 SYFTREPYMSSSMQE
+280 SYFTREPYMSSSLQE

-319 AKNEEIYELKY
+319 TKNEEIYELKY

-430 IAIVNYDITNTNDK
+430 IAIVNYDITKTDEK

-514 KTAIGDENKP
+514 KTAIGDENTP
-524 GTLLYEQKQLNAQLD
+524 GTLFYEQKQLNAQLE
-539 VKKNELDAIDAERN
+539 VKKDELNAIDAERN

-562 NPDFGF
+562 NPNFGF

-700 LDSEGQSAS
+700 LDNEGQSAS

-717 NNSNSVQ
+717 NNSNTVQ

-796 DTDLIKTHTAIV
+796 DTDLIKTHTAII

-957 VPVKRHLKGSLWY
+957 VPVKRHLKGALWY

-992 GTDGISMSNRF
+992 GTDGISMSNKF

-1011 LVIRGDVYADNGTFN
+1011 LVVRGDIYADNGVFN
-1026 GKITSNEGK
+1026 GVVYANA
-1035 IGPWN
+1035 
-1040 INSTSIWKGSETIGT
+1040 GT
-1055 SGASNIYLGNNGFSL
+1055 FAGELKAATGTFAGE
-1070 GDKLI
+1070 
-1075 FKDGNLSI
+1075 LSAAT
-1083 NGGGTFSGKL
+1083 GTFSGKL

-1104 TANTLTANTSGS
+1104 TANTLTANNSGS

-1127 SYDNGTQIVYLLNG
+1127 TNETNEHIVTFCNGTNDSKDVLVVYDKTSKTWPFFVRANG
-1141 GNTNK
+1141 YVAAT
-1146 DFLIVYNS
+1146 
-1154 KPTNSNDNYP
+1154 
-1164 FWVHADGHLHA
+1164 
-1175 SDADITGTI
+1175 DIHISGDSTFAGKLEAATGSFSGEIT
-1184 KATSGSFTGEVYA
+1184 ATSGSFTGEVYA
-1197 SKGTFTNGS
+1197 SKGTFSKGTLS
-1206 FSSCEIKDGCW
+1206 ECVIKDGCW
-1217 FGDSTTADTNRIKI
+1217 FGDASASEEKRIKVNSY
-1231 IQSGDEVYLMKG
+1231 SGSSYLFKG
-1243 VGTERVGFGG
+1243 TGNNRVGFGG
-1253 AHISNKND
+1253 DAAGLWI
-1261 ENYPGVAIWAGSD
+1261 GSD
-1274 HSAQGKFK
+1274 HSNSSAS
-1282 LRYDGSIEATAGYIG
+1282 LRLLYDGTVEAKSLKADEGLYVNGTLVSLDGHTHSSIKADSDHVVQVSSSGGWAFAPEKDEAMALGKTGHKWG
-1297 NFKIQDGGLLAT
+1297 NIYSKN
-1309 KKGSIMRVGTSAMGD
+1309 S
-1324 RGIEAELATI
+1324 TI
-1334 TYITGTQVKVG
+1334 
-1345 EMGVVGIGTQTGI
+1345 
-1358 NFAEG
+1358 N
-1363 TNWKAITSYAG
+1363 
-1374 SGTTSLGTNDNKFKN
+1374 
-1389 AYFSGTVSYSA
+1389 
-1400 LNQTSDEYEKNIIS
+1400 TSDENEKDIFSGIS
-1414 ESIPTSYESFFMNLS
+1414 TDLENFFMGLT
-1429 PILYTWKDKT
+1429 PVQYKWKNFKETDHHDR
-1439 IDKKVHTGFGA
+1439 IHLGFGA
-1450 RRTLKLAKNSGI
+1450 QSTAKAAESI
-1462 TPEKFGLVSVE
+1462 GLDPFAYSMICKDDL
-1473 QLSEP
+1473 QSP
-1478 KKDGR
+1478 TSDGR
-1483 TDAYT
+1483 NEEWGLRYP
-1488 MSYSELHALE
+1488 ELHALE

-1514 EIAQLKKA
+1514 EIAQLKA
-1522 VSVH
+1522 LA

>member
-69 MNLYLED
+69 MNLCLED

-91 SHETKTVTAYSLER
+91 FHETKTVTAYSLER

-139 KEYVLFYRPDKKD
+139 KEYVVFYRPEKKD

-159 MEKMPGWSV
+159 LEKMPGWSV
-168 EDDDIDND
+168 EDDDIDD
-176 LWNVKLS
+176 ELWNLKLS

-280 SYFTREPYMSSSMQE
+280 SYFTREPYMSSSLQE

-306 NRETFAELSKRRA
+306 NREMFAELSKRRA

-342 DNMKKDAL
+342 DNMKKDTL
-350 TKNLNYYYSLLGPM
+350 VKNLNYYYSLLGPM

-369 PDPQYTTDAD
+369 PAPQYTTDAD

-391 GSVDHERYLAEQ
+391 GSVDHKRYLAEQ

-430 IAIVNYDITNTNDK
+430 TAIVNYDITKTEDK

-514 KTAIGDENKP
+514 KTAIGDENTP
-524 GTLLYEQKQLNAQLD
+524 GTLLYEQKQLNAQLK
-539 VKKNELDAIDAERN
+539 VKKDELNTIDAERN

-643 DDFVLLKYI
+643 DDFILLKYI

-700 LDSEGQSAS
+700 LDNEGQSAS

-717 NNSNSVQ
+717 NNSNTVQ

-881 RQNLIDGTIIVA
+881 KQNLIDGTIIVA
-893 KSITSKQIDVDDI
+893 KSITSKQINVDDI
-906 VVNASLRVNQGLQ
+906 IVNASLRVNQGLQ

-992 GTDGISMSNRF
+992 GTDGISMSNKF

-1011 LVIRGDVYADNGTFN
+1011 LVVRGDIYADNGVFN
-1026 GKITSNEGK
+1026 GVVYANA
-1035 IGPWN
+1035 
-1040 INSTSIWKGSETIGT
+1040 GT
-1055 SGASNIYLGNNGFSL
+1055 FAGELKAATGTFAGE
-1070 GDKLI
+1070 
-1075 FKDGNLSI
+1075 LSAAT
-1083 NGGGTFSGKL
+1083 GTFSGKL

-1104 TANTLTANTSGS
+1104 TANTLTANNSGS

-1127 SYDNGTQIVYLLNG
+1127 TNETNEHIVTFCNGTND
-1141 GNTNK
+1141 NK
-1146 DFLIVYNS
+1146 DVLVIYDKASKTWPFFVRANGYVYA
-1154 KPTNSNDNYP
+1154 SNIHISGDST
-1164 FWVHADGHLHA
+1164 FAGKLEA
-1175 SDADITGTI
+1175 ATGSFSGEIT
-1184 KATSGSFTGEVYA
+1184 ATSGSFTGEVYA
-1197 SKGTFTNGS
+1197 SKGTFSKGTLS
-1206 FSSCEIKDGCW
+1206 ECVIKDGCW
-1217 FGDSTTADTNRIKI
+1217 FGDDSASEEKRIKVNSY
-1231 IQSGDEVYLMKG
+1231 SGSSYLFKG
-1243 VGTERVGFGG
+1243 TGNNRVGFGG
-1253 AHISNKND
+1253 DAAGLWI
-1261 ENYPGVAIWAGSD
+1261 GSD
-1274 HSAQGKFK
+1274 HSNSSAS
-1282 LRYDGSIEATAGYIG
+1282 LRLLYDGTVEAKSLKADEGLYVNGTLVSLNGHTHSSIKADSDHVVQVSSSGGWAFAPEKDEAMALGKTGHKWG
-1297 NFKIQDGGLLAT
+1297 NIYSKN
-1309 KKGSIMRVGTSAMGD
+1309 S
-1324 RGIEAELATI
+1324 TI
-1334 TYITGTQVKVG
+1334 
-1345 EMGVVGIGTQTGI
+1345 
-1358 NFAEG
+1358 N
-1363 TNWKAITSYAG
+1363 
-1374 SGTTSLGTNDNKFKN
+1374 
-1389 AYFSGTVSYSA
+1389 
-1400 LNQTSDEYEKNIIS
+1400 TSDENEKDIFSGIS
-1414 ESIPTSYESFFMNLS
+1414 TDLENFFMCLT
-1429 PILYTWKDKT
+1429 PVQYKWKNFKETDHHDR
-1439 IDKKVHTGFGA
+1439 IHFGFGA
-1450 RRTLKLAKNSGI
+1450 QSTAKAAESIGLDPFAYSMI
-1462 TPEKFGLVSVE
+1462 CKDDLQSPTP
-1473 QLSEP
+1473 
-1478 KKDGR
+1478 DGR
-1483 TDAYT
+1483 NEEWGLRYP
-1488 MSYSELHALE
+1488 ELHALE

-1505 QKEIEKLKA
+1505 QKEIEELKA
-1514 EIAQLKKA
+1514 EIAQLKA
-1522 VSVH
+1522 LA

>member
-19 ITVLNGVKTETVEYD
+19 ITVLNGVKTETAEYD

-139 KEYVLFYRPDKKD
+139 KEYVVFYRPGKKD

-159 MEKMPGWSV
+159 LEKMPGWSV
-168 EDDDIDND
+168 DDDDIDD
-176 LWNVKLS
+176 ELWNVKLS

-191 YALLTSTIAPKAEC
+191 YALLTSTIAPKANC
-205 IFMFDTLHRKIK
+205 IFMFDTIHRKIK

-235 GYRNLAQSVSISVD
+235 GYRNLAQSVSVSVD
-249 EDSVYTRF
+249 EYSVYTRF
-257 NCEGSDSLKLN
+257 NCEGADSLKLN

-280 SYFTREPYMSSSMQE
+280 SYFTREPYMSSSLQE

-430 IAIVNYDITNTNDK
+430 VAIVNYDITKTEDK

-514 KTAIGDENKP
+514 KTAIGDENTP
-524 GTLLYEQKQLNAQLD
+524 GTLLYEQKQLNAQLK
-539 VKKNELDAIDAERN
+539 VKKDELNTIDAERN

-700 LDSEGQSAS
+700 LDNEGQSAS

-717 NNSNSVQ
+717 NNSNTVQ

-861 MYQMN
+861 MYQIN

-881 RQNLIDGTIIVA
+881 KQNLIDGTIIVA
-893 KSITSKQIDVDDI
+893 KSITSKQINVDDI
-906 VVNASLRVNQGLQ
+906 IVNASLRVNQGLQ

-992 GTDGISMSNRF
+992 GTDGISMSNKF

-1011 LVIRGDVYADNGTFN
+1011 LVVRGDIYADNGVFN
-1026 GKITSNEGK
+1026 GVVYANA
-1035 IGPWN
+1035 
-1040 INSTSIWKGSETIGT
+1040 GT
-1055 SGASNIYLGNNGFSL
+1055 FAGELKAATGTFAGE
-1070 GDKLI
+1070 
-1075 FKDGNLSI
+1075 LSAAT
-1083 NGGGTFSGKL
+1083 GTFSGKL

-1104 TANTLTANTSGS
+1104 TANTLTANNSGS

-1127 SYDNGTQIVYLLNG
+1127 TNETNEHIVTFCNGTND
-1141 GNTNK
+1141 NK
-1146 DFLIVYNS
+1146 DVFVIYDKAS
-1154 KPTNSNDNYP
+1154 KTWPFFVRANGYVSASNIHISGDST
-1164 FWVHADGHLHA
+1164 FAGKLEA
-1175 SDADITGTI
+1175 ATGSFSGEIT
-1184 KATSGSFTGEVYA
+1184 ATSGSFTGEVYA
-1197 SKGTFTNGS
+1197 SKGTFSKGTLS
-1206 FSSCEIKDGCW
+1206 ECVIKDGCW
-1217 FGDSTTADTNRIKI
+1217 FGDDSASEEKRIKVNSY
-1231 IQSGDEVYLMKG
+1231 SGSSYLFKG
-1243 VGTERVGFGG
+1243 TGNNRVGFGG
-1253 AHISNKND
+1253 DAAGLWI
-1261 ENYPGVAIWAGSD
+1261 GSD
-1274 HSAQGKFK
+1274 HSNSSAS
-1282 LRYDGSIEATAGYIG
+1282 LRLLYDGTVEAKSLKADEGLYVNGTLVSLDGHTHSSIKADNDHVVQVSSSGGWAFAPEKDEAMALGKTGHKWG
-1297 NFKIQDGGLLAT
+1297 NIYSKN
-1309 KKGSIMRVGTSAMGD
+1309 S
-1324 RGIEAELATI
+1324 TI
-1334 TYITGTQVKVG
+1334 
-1345 EMGVVGIGTQTGI
+1345 
-1358 NFAEG
+1358 N
-1363 TNWKAITSYAG
+1363 
-1374 SGTTSLGTNDNKFKN
+1374 
-1389 AYFSGTVSYSA
+1389 
-1400 LNQTSDEYEKNIIS
+1400 TSDENEKDIFSGIS
-1414 ESIPTSYESFFMNLS
+1414 TDLENFFMGLT
-1429 PILYTWKDKT
+1429 PVQYKWKNFKETDHHDR
-1439 IDKKVHTGFGA
+1439 IHLGFGA
-1450 RRTLKLAKNSGI
+1450 QSTAKAAESI
-1462 TPEKFGLVSVE
+1462 GLDPFAYSMICKDDL
-1473 QLSEP
+1473 QSP
-1478 KKDGR
+1478 TSDGR
-1483 TDAYT
+1483 NEEWGLRYP
-1488 MSYSELHALE
+1488 ELHALE

-1505 QKEIEKLKA
+1505 QREIEKLKA
-1514 EIAQLKKA
+1514 EIVQLKA
-1522 VSVH
+1522 LA

>member
-91 SHETKTVTAYSLER
+91 FHETKTVTAYSLER

-139 KEYVLFYRPDKKD
+139 KEYVVFYRPEKKD

-159 MEKMPGWSV
+159 LEKMPGWSV
-168 EDDDIDND
+168 EDDDIDD
-176 LWNVKLS
+176 ELWNLKLS

-230 TNVFV
+230 TNVCV

-257 NCEGSDSLKLN
+257 NCEGADSLKLN

-280 SYFTREPYMSSSMQE
+280 SYFTREPYMPSSLQE

-350 TKNLNYYYSLLGPM
+350 VKNLNYYYSLLGPM

-369 PDPQYTTDAD
+369 PAPQYTTDAD

-430 IAIVNYDITNTNDK
+430 VAIVNYDITKTEDK

-514 KTAIGDENKP
+514 KTAIGDENTP
-524 GTLLYEQKQLNAQLD
+524 GTLLYEQKQLNAQLK
-539 VKKNELDAIDAERN
+539 VKKDELNTIDAERN

-583 DYQNEN
+583 DYQNGN

-608 YDDCVKKLSEVSQ
+608 YNDCVKKLSEVSQ

-643 DDFVLLKYI
+643 DDFILLKYI

-700 LDSEGQSAS
+700 LDNEGQSAS

-717 NNSNSVQ
+717 NNSNTVQ

-861 MYQMN
+861 MYQIN

-881 RQNLIDGTIIVA
+881 KQNLIDGTIIVA
-893 KSITSKQIDVDDI
+893 KSITSKQINVDDI
-906 VVNASLRVNQGLQ
+906 IVNASLRVNQGLQ

-992 GTDGISMSNRF
+992 GTDGISMSNKF

-1011 LVIRGDVYADNGTFN
+1011 LVVRGDIYADNGVFN
-1026 GKITSNEGK
+1026 GVVYANA
-1035 IGPWN
+1035 
-1040 INSTSIWKGSETIGT
+1040 GT
-1055 SGASNIYLGNNGFSL
+1055 FAGELKAATGTFAGE
-1070 GDKLI
+1070 
-1075 FKDGNLSI
+1075 LSAAT
-1083 NGGGTFSGKL
+1083 GTFSGKL

-1104 TANTLTANTSGS
+1104 TANTLTANNSGS

-1127 SYDNGTQIVYLLNG
+1127 TNETNEHIVTFCNGTND
-1141 GNTNK
+1141 NK
-1146 DFLIVYNS
+1146 DVLVIYDKAS
-1154 KPTNSNDNYP
+1154 KTWPFFVRANGYVSASNIHISGDST
-1164 FWVHADGHLHA
+1164 FAGKLEA
-1175 SDADITGTI
+1175 ATGSFSGEIT
-1184 KATSGSFTGEVYA
+1184 ATSGSFTGEVYA
-1197 SKGTFTNGS
+1197 SKGTFSKGTLS
-1206 FSSCEIKDGCW
+1206 ECVIKDGCW
-1217 FGDSTTADTNRIKI
+1217 FGDDSASEEKRIKVNSY
-1231 IQSGDEVYLMKG
+1231 SGSSYLFKG
-1243 VGTERVGFGG
+1243 AGNNRVGFGG
-1253 AHISNKND
+1253 DAAGLWI
-1261 ENYPGVAIWAGSD
+1261 GSD
-1274 HSAQGKFK
+1274 HSNSSAS
-1282 LRYDGSIEATAGYIG
+1282 LRLLYDGTVEAKSLKADEGLYVNGTLVSLNGHTHSSIKADSDHVVQVSSSGGWAFAPEKDEAMALGKTGHKWG
-1297 NFKIQDGGLLAT
+1297 NIYSKN
-1309 KKGSIMRVGTSAMGD
+1309 S
-1324 RGIEAELATI
+1324 TI
-1334 TYITGTQVKVG
+1334 
-1345 EMGVVGIGTQTGI
+1345 
-1358 NFAEG
+1358 N
-1363 TNWKAITSYAG
+1363 
-1374 SGTTSLGTNDNKFKN
+1374 
-1389 AYFSGTVSYSA
+1389 
-1400 LNQTSDEYEKNIIS
+1400 TSDENEKDIFSGIS
-1414 ESIPTSYESFFMNLS
+1414 TDLENFFMCLT
-1429 PILYTWKDKT
+1429 PVQYKWKNFKETDHHDR
-1439 IDKKVHTGFGA
+1439 IHFGFGA
-1450 RRTLKLAKNSGI
+1450 QSTAKAAESIGLDPFAYSMI
-1462 TPEKFGLVSVE
+1462 CKDDLQSPTP
-1473 QLSEP
+1473 
-1478 KKDGR
+1478 DGR
-1483 TDAYT
+1483 NEEWGLRYP
-1488 MSYSELHALE
+1488 ELHALE

-1505 QKEIEKLKA
+1505 QKEIEELKA
-1514 EIAQLKKA
+1514 EIAQLKA
-1522 VSVH
+1522 LA

>member
-19 ITVLNGVKTETVEYD
+19 ITVLNGVKTETAEYD

-139 KEYVLFYRPDKKD
+139 KEYVVFYRPDKKD

-159 MEKMPGWSV
+159 LEKMPGWSV
-168 EDDDIDND
+168 DDGDIDD
-176 LWNVKLS
+176 ELWNVKLS

-230 TNVFV
+230 TNVFI

-280 SYFTREPYMSSSMQE
+280 SYFTREPYMSSSLQE

-319 AKNEEIYELKY
+319 TKNEEIYELKY

-430 IAIVNYDITNTNDK
+430 IAIVNYDITKTDEK

-514 KTAIGDENKP
+514 KTAIGDENTP
-524 GTLLYEQKQLNAQLD
+524 GTLLYEQKQLNAQLK
-539 VKKNELDAIDAERN
+539 VKNDELNAIDAERT

-589 IVSVS
+589 IVSIS

-700 LDSEGQSAS
+700 LDSDGQGAS

-796 DTDLIKTHTAIV
+796 DTDLIKTHTAII

-881 RQNLIDGTIIVA
+881 KQNLIDGTIIVA

-957 VPVKRHLKGSLWY
+957 VPVKRHLKGALWY

-992 GTDGISMSNRF
+992 GTDGISMSNKF

-1011 LVIRGDVYADNGTFN
+1011 LVVRGDIYADNGVFN
-1026 GKITSNEGK
+1026 GVVYANA
-1035 IGPWN
+1035 
-1040 INSTSIWKGSETIGT
+1040 GT
-1055 SGASNIYLGNNGFSL
+1055 FAGELKAATGTFAGE
-1070 GDKLI
+1070 
-1075 FKDGNLSI
+1075 LSAAT
-1083 NGGGTFSGKL
+1083 GTFSGKL

-1104 TANTLTANTSGS
+1104 TANTLTANNSGS

-1127 SYDNGTQIVYLLNG
+1127 TNETNEHIVTFCNGTND
-1141 GNTNK
+1141 NK
-1146 DFLIVYNS
+1146 DVLVIYDKTS
-1154 KPTNSNDNYP
+1154 KTWPFFVRANGYVFASNIHISGDST
-1164 FWVHADGHLHA
+1164 FAGKLEA
-1175 SDADITGTI
+1175 ATGSFSGEIT
-1184 KATSGSFTGEVYA
+1184 ATSGSFTGEVYA
-1197 SKGTFTNGS
+1197 SKGTFSKGTLS
-1206 FSSCEIKDGCW
+1206 ECVIKDGCW
-1217 FGDSTTADTNRIKI
+1217 FGDASASEEKRIKVNSY
-1231 IQSGDEVYLMKG
+1231 SGSSYLFKG
-1243 VGTERVGFGG
+1243 TGNNRVGFGG
-1253 AHISNKND
+1253 D
-1261 ENYPGVAIWAGSD
+1261 VAGLWIGSD
-1274 HSAQGKFK
+1274 HSNSSAS
-1282 LRYDGSIEATAGYIG
+1282 LRLLYDGTVEAKSLKADEGLYVNGTLVSLDGHTHSSIKADSDHVVQVSSSGGWAFAPEKDEAMALGKTGHKWG
-1297 NFKIQDGGLLAT
+1297 NIYSKN
-1309 KKGSIMRVGTSAMGD
+1309 S
-1324 RGIEAELATI
+1324 TI
-1334 TYITGTQVKVG
+1334 
-1345 EMGVVGIGTQTGI
+1345 
-1358 NFAEG
+1358 N
-1363 TNWKAITSYAG
+1363 
-1374 SGTTSLGTNDNKFKN
+1374 
-1389 AYFSGTVSYSA
+1389 
-1400 LNQTSDEYEKNIIS
+1400 TSDENEKDIFSGIS
-1414 ESIPTSYESFFMNLS
+1414 TDLENFFMGLT
-1429 PILYTWKDKT
+1429 PVQYKWKNFKETDHHDR
-1439 IDKKVHTGFGA
+1439 IHLGFGA
-1450 RRTLKLAKNSGI
+1450 QSTAKAAESI
-1462 TPEKFGLVSVE
+1462 GLDPFAYSMICKDDL
-1473 QLSEP
+1473 QSP
-1478 KKDGR
+1478 TSDGR
-1483 TDAYT
+1483 SEEWGLRYP
-1488 MSYSELHALE
+1488 ELHALE

-1505 QKEIEKLKA
+1505 QREIEKLKA
-1514 EIAQLKKA
+1514 EIAQLKA
-1522 VSVH
+1522 LA

>member
-19 ITVLNGVKTETVEYD
+19 ITVLNGVKTETAEYD

-139 KEYVLFYRPDKKD
+139 KEYVVFYRPGKKD

-159 MEKMPGWSV
+159 LEKMPGWSV
-168 EDDDIDND
+168 DDDDIDD
-176 LWNVKLS
+176 ELWNVKLS

-191 YALLTSTIAPKAEC
+191 YALLTSTIAPKANC
-205 IFMFDTLHRKIK
+205 IFMFDTIHRKIK

-235 GYRNLAQSVSISVD
+235 GYRNLAQSVSVSVD

-257 NCEGSDSLKLN
+257 NCEGADSLKLN

-280 SYFTREPYMSSSMQE
+280 SYFTREPYMSSSLQE

-430 IAIVNYDITNTNDK
+430 IAIVNYDITKTDEK

-514 KTAIGDENKP
+514 KTAIGDENTP
-524 GTLLYEQKQLNAQLD
+524 GTLLYEQKQLNAQLK
-539 VKKNELDAIDAERN
+539 VKNDELNAIDAERT

-589 IVSVS
+589 IVSIS

-700 LDSEGQSAS
+700 LDNEGQSAS

-717 NNSNSVQ
+717 NNSNTVQ

-919 VGVDGKTL
+919 VGIDGKTL

-949 TGTVDEYG
+949 TGTVNEYG

-992 GTDGISMSNRF
+992 GTDGISMSNKF

-1011 LVIRGDVYADNGTFN
+1011 LVVRGDIYADNGVFN
-1026 GKITSNEGK
+1026 GVVYANA
-1035 IGPWN
+1035 
-1040 INSTSIWKGSETIGT
+1040 GT
-1055 SGASNIYLGNNGFSL
+1055 FAGELKAATGTFAGE
-1070 GDKLI
+1070 
-1075 FKDGNLSI
+1075 LSAAT
-1083 NGGGTFSGKL
+1083 GTFSGKL

-1104 TANTLTANTSGS
+1104 TANTLTANNSGS

-1127 SYDNGTQIVYLLNG
+1127 TNETNEHIVTFCNGTND
-1141 GNTNK
+1141 NK
-1146 DFLIVYNS
+1146 DVLVIYDKAS
-1154 KPTNSNDNYP
+1154 KTWPFFVRANGYVSASNIHISGDST
-1164 FWVHADGHLHA
+1164 FAGKLEA
-1175 SDADITGTI
+1175 ATGSFSGEIT
-1184 KATSGSFTGEVYA
+1184 ATSGSFTGEVYA
-1197 SKGTFTNGS
+1197 SKGTFSKGTLS
-1206 FSSCEIKDGCW
+1206 ECVIKDGCW
-1217 FGDSTTADTNRIKI
+1217 FGDDSASEEKRIKVNSY
-1231 IQSGDEVYLMKG
+1231 SGSSYLFKG
-1243 VGTERVGFGG
+1243 TGNNRVGFGG
-1253 AHISNKND
+1253 DAAGLWI
-1261 ENYPGVAIWAGSD
+1261 GSD
-1274 HSAQGKFK
+1274 HSNSSAS
-1282 LRYDGSIEATAGYIG
+1282 LRLLYDGTVEAKSLKADEGLYVNGTLVSLDGHTHSSIKADSDHVVQVSSSGGWAFAPEKDEAMALGKTGHKWG
-1297 NFKIQDGGLLAT
+1297 NIYSKN
-1309 KKGSIMRVGTSAMGD
+1309 S
-1324 RGIEAELATI
+1324 TI
-1334 TYITGTQVKVG
+1334 
-1345 EMGVVGIGTQTGI
+1345 
-1358 NFAEG
+1358 N
-1363 TNWKAITSYAG
+1363 
-1374 SGTTSLGTNDNKFKN
+1374 
-1389 AYFSGTVSYSA
+1389 
-1400 LNQTSDEYEKNIIS
+1400 TSDENEKDIFSGIS
-1414 ESIPTSYESFFMNLS
+1414 TDLENFFMGLT
-1429 PILYTWKDKT
+1429 PVQYKWKNFKETDHHDR
-1439 IDKKVHTGFGA
+1439 IHLGFGA
-1450 RRTLKLAKNSGI
+1450 QSTAKAAESI
-1462 TPEKFGLVSVE
+1462 GLDPFAYSMICKDDL
-1473 QLSEP
+1473 QSP
-1478 KKDGR
+1478 TSDGR
-1483 TDAYT
+1483 NEEWGLRYP
-1488 MSYSELHALE
+1488 ELHALE

-1505 QKEIEKLKA
+1505 QKEIEELKA
-1514 EIAQLKKA
+1514 EIAQLKA
-1522 VSVH
+1522 LA

>member
-85 STENDG
+85 STKNDG
-91 SHETKTVTAYSLER
+91 FHETKTVTAYSLER

-139 KEYVLFYRPDKKD
+139 KEYVVFYRPEKKD

-159 MEKMPGWSV
+159 LEKMPGWSV
-168 EDDDIDND
+168 EDDDIDD
-176 LWNVKLS
+176 ELWNLKLS
-183 FSEDNINL
+183 FSDDNINL

-230 TNVFV
+230 TNVFI

-257 NCEGSDSLKLN
+257 NCEGADSLKLN

-280 SYFTREPYMSSSMQE
+280 SYFTREPYMSSSLQE

-306 NRETFAELSKRRA
+306 NREMFAELSKRRA

-369 PDPQYTTDAD
+369 PAPQYTTDAD

-430 IAIVNYDITNTNDK
+430 VAIVNYDITKTEDK

-514 KTAIGDENKP
+514 KTAIGDENTP
-524 GTLLYEQKQLNAQLD
+524 GTLLYEQKQLNAQLK
-539 VKKNELDAIDAERN
+539 VKKDELNTIDAERN

-700 LDSEGQSAS
+700 LDNEGQSAS

-717 NNSNSVQ
+717 NNSNTVQ

-861 MYQMN
+861 MYQIN

-881 RQNLIDGTIIVA
+881 KQNLIDGTIIVA
-893 KSITSKQIDVDDI
+893 KSITSKQINVDDI
-906 VVNASLRVNQGLQ
+906 IVNASLRVNQGLQ

-992 GTDGISMSNRF
+992 GTDGISMSNKF

-1011 LVIRGDVYADNGTFN
+1011 LVVRGDIYADNGVFN
-1026 GKITSNEGK
+1026 GVVYANA
-1035 IGPWN
+1035 
-1040 INSTSIWKGSETIGT
+1040 GT
-1055 SGASNIYLGNNGFSL
+1055 FAGELKAATGTFAGE
-1070 GDKLI
+1070 
-1075 FKDGNLSI
+1075 LSAAT
-1083 NGGGTFSGKL
+1083 GTFSGKL

-1104 TANTLTANTSGS
+1104 TANTLTANNSGS

-1127 SYDNGTQIVYLLNG
+1127 TNETNEHIVTFCNGTND
-1141 GNTNK
+1141 NK
-1146 DFLIVYNS
+1146 DVFVIYDKAS
-1154 KPTNSNDNYP
+1154 KTWPFFVRANGYVSASNIHISGDST
-1164 FWVHADGHLHA
+1164 FAGKLEA
-1175 SDADITGTI
+1175 ATGSFSGEIT
-1184 KATSGSFTGEVYA
+1184 ATSGSFTGEVYA
-1197 SKGTFTNGS
+1197 SKGTFSKGTLS
-1206 FSSCEIKDGCW
+1206 ECVIKDGCW
-1217 FGDSTTADTNRIKI
+1217 FGDDSASEEKRIKVNSY
-1231 IQSGDEVYLMKG
+1231 SGSSYLFKG
-1243 VGTERVGFGG
+1243 AGNNRVGFGG
-1253 AHISNKND
+1253 DAAGLWI
-1261 ENYPGVAIWAGSD
+1261 GSD
-1274 HSAQGKFK
+1274 HSNSSAS
-1282 LRYDGSIEATAGYIG
+1282 LRLLYDGTVEAKSLKADEGLYVNGTLVSLNGHTHSSIKADSDHVVQVSSSGGWAFAPEKDEAMALGKTGHKWG
-1297 NFKIQDGGLLAT
+1297 NIYSKN
-1309 KKGSIMRVGTSAMGD
+1309 S
-1324 RGIEAELATI
+1324 TI
-1334 TYITGTQVKVG
+1334 
-1345 EMGVVGIGTQTGI
+1345 
-1358 NFAEG
+1358 N
-1363 TNWKAITSYAG
+1363 
-1374 SGTTSLGTNDNKFKN
+1374 
-1389 AYFSGTVSYSA
+1389 
-1400 LNQTSDEYEKNIIS
+1400 TSDENEKDIFSGIS
-1414 ESIPTSYESFFMNLS
+1414 TDLENFFMCLT
-1429 PILYTWKDKT
+1429 PVQYKWKNFKETDHHDR
-1439 IDKKVHTGFGA
+1439 IHFGFGA
-1450 RRTLKLAKNSGI
+1450 QSTAKAAESIGLDPFAYSMI
-1462 TPEKFGLVSVE
+1462 CKDDLQSPTP
-1473 QLSEP
+1473 
-1478 KKDGR
+1478 DGR
-1483 TDAYT
+1483 NEEWGLRYP
-1488 MSYSELHALE
+1488 ELHALE

-1505 QKEIEKLKA
+1505 QKEIEELKA
-1514 EIAQLKKA
+1514 EIAQLKA
-1522 VSVH
+1522 LA

>member
-139 KEYVLFYRPDKKD
+139 KEYVVFYRPDKKD

-235 GYRNLAQSVSISVD
+235 GYRNLAQSVSINVD

-257 NCEGSDSLKLN
+257 NCEGADSLKLN

-280 SYFTREPYMSSSMQE
+280 SYFTREPYMSSSLQE

-514 KTAIGDENKP
+514 KTAIGDENTP
-524 GTLLYEQKQLNAQLD
+524 GTLLYEQKQLNAQLK
-539 VKKNELDAIDAERN
+539 VKNDELNAIDAERN

-700 LDSEGQSAS
+700 LDSDGQSAS
-709 KNAISIGA
+709 KNSISIGA

-949 TGTVDEYG
+949 TGAVDEYG

-992 GTDGISMSNRF
+992 GTDGISMNNRF

-1040 INSTSIWKGSETIGT
+1040 INSSSIWKGSETIGT
-1055 SGASNIYLGNNGFSL
+1055 SGASNIYLGDNGFSL

-1122 TSGGM
+1122 TSGGIR
-1127 SYDNGTQIVYLLNG
+1127 YECATHQINFLTGTNS
-1141 GNTNK
+1141 NK
-1146 DFLIVYNS
+1146 DFIVIYNGVD
-1154 KPTNSNDNYP
+1154 KNWP
-1164 FWVHADGHLHA
+1164 FWVHSDGELYA
-1175 SDADITGTI
+1175 SNATI
-1184 KATSGSFTGEVYA
+1184 KGKIYANEGEFSGKVTATSGSFTGEIYA
-1197 SKGTFTNGS
+1197 NKGTFTNGA

-1243 VGTERVGFGG
+1243 TGTKRVGIGG
-1253 AHISNKND
+1253 ATTNATHSEKT
-1261 ENYPGVAIWAGSD
+1261 GVAIWAGAD
-1274 HSAQGKFK
+1274 HSSNDTTPFKVYYNGDVEAQNITVKTLKAESGGIGGFLLTDGNLYGDASTITAKMVYVGMKEVSLEGHTHNAVTSVDSTHYAILDSSGGWAFAPYSDESLALGKSGHK
-1282 LRYDGSIEATAGYIG
+1282 WG
-1297 NFKIQDGGLLAT
+1297 NIYSKN
-1309 KKGSIMRVGTSAMGD
+1309 
-1324 RGIEAELATI
+1324 ATI
-1334 TYITGTQVKVG
+1334 
-1345 EMGVVGIGTQTGI
+1345 
-1358 NFAEG
+1358 N
-1363 TNWKAITSYAG
+1363 
-1374 SGTTSLGTNDNKFKN
+1374 
-1389 AYFSGTVSYSA
+1389 
-1400 LNQTSDEYEKNIIS
+1400 TSDENEKEILSGIS
-1414 ESIPTSYESFFMNLS
+1414 TNLEKLFMNLA
-1429 PILYTWKDKT
+1429 PVQYKWKNFKETDHHDR
-1439 IDKKVHTGFGA
+1439 IHLGFGA
-1450 RRTLKLAKNSGI
+1450 QSTAHAAESI
-1462 TPEKFGLVSVE
+1462 GLNPFDYSMICKDNLQSPTV
-1473 QLSEP
+1473 
-1478 KKDGR
+1478 DGR
-1483 TDAYT
+1483 NEEWGLR
-1488 MSYSELHALE
+1488 YSELHALE

>member
-6 CKKIYLCSPDLEP
+6 CKKIYFCSPDLEP

-91 SHETKTVTAYSLER
+91 FHETKTVTAYSLER

-139 KEYVLFYRPDKKD
+139 KEYVVFYRPEKKD

-159 MEKMPGWSV
+159 LEKMPGWSV
-168 EDDDIDND
+168 EDDDIDD
-176 LWNVKLS
+176 ELWNLKLS
-183 FSEDNINL
+183 FNEDNINL

-230 TNVFV
+230 TNVFI

-257 NCEGSDSLKLN
+257 NCEGADSLKLN

-280 SYFTREPYMSSSMQE
+280 SYFTREPYMSSSLQE

-306 NRETFAELSKRRA
+306 NREMFAELSKRRA

-369 PDPQYTTDAD
+369 PAPQYTTDAD

-430 IAIVNYDITNTNDK
+430 VAIVNYDITKTEDK

-514 KTAIGDENKP
+514 KTAIGDENTP
-524 GTLLYEQKQLNAQLD
+524 GTLLYEQKQLNAQLK
-539 VKKNELDAIDAERN
+539 VKKDELNTIDAERN

-700 LDSEGQSAS
+700 LDNEGQSAS

-717 NNSNSVQ
+717 NNSNTVQ

-861 MYQMN
+861 MYQIN

-881 RQNLIDGTIIVA
+881 KQNLIDGTIIVA
-893 KSITSKQIDVDDI
+893 KSITSKQINVDDI
-906 VVNASLRVNQGLQ
+906 IVNASLRVNQGLQ

-992 GTDGISMSNRF
+992 GTDGISMSNKF

-1011 LVIRGDVYADNGTFN
+1011 LVVRGDIYADNGVFN
-1026 GKITSNEGK
+1026 GVVYANA
-1035 IGPWN
+1035 
-1040 INSTSIWKGSETIGT
+1040 GT
-1055 SGASNIYLGNNGFSL
+1055 FAGELKAATGTFAGE
-1070 GDKLI
+1070 
-1075 FKDGNLSI
+1075 LSAAT
-1083 NGGGTFSGKL
+1083 GTFSGKL

-1104 TANTLTANTSGS
+1104 TANTLTANNSGS

-1127 SYDNGTQIVYLLNG
+1127 TNETNEHIVTFCNGTND
-1141 GNTNK
+1141 NK
-1146 DFLIVYNS
+1146 DVFVIYDKAS
-1154 KPTNSNDNYP
+1154 KTWPFFVRANGYVSASNIHISGDST
-1164 FWVHADGHLHA
+1164 FAGKLEA
-1175 SDADITGTI
+1175 ATGSFSGEIT
-1184 KATSGSFTGEVYA
+1184 ATSGSFTGEVYA
-1197 SKGTFTNGS
+1197 SKGTFSKGTLS
-1206 FSSCEIKDGCW
+1206 ECVIKDGCW
-1217 FGDSTTADTNRIKI
+1217 FGDDSASEEKRIKVNSY
-1231 IQSGDEVYLMKG
+1231 SGSSYLFKG
-1243 VGTERVGFGG
+1243 AGNNRVGFGG
-1253 AHISNKND
+1253 DAAGLWI
-1261 ENYPGVAIWAGSD
+1261 GSD
-1274 HSAQGKFK
+1274 HSNSSAS
-1282 LRYDGSIEATAGYIG
+1282 LRLLYDGTVEAKSLKADEGLYVNGTLVSLNGHTHSSIKADSDHVVQVSSSGGWAFAPEKDEAMALGKTGHKWG
-1297 NFKIQDGGLLAT
+1297 NIYSKN
-1309 KKGSIMRVGTSAMGD
+1309 S
-1324 RGIEAELATI
+1324 TI
-1334 TYITGTQVKVG
+1334 
-1345 EMGVVGIGTQTGI
+1345 
-1358 NFAEG
+1358 N
-1363 TNWKAITSYAG
+1363 
-1374 SGTTSLGTNDNKFKN
+1374 
-1389 AYFSGTVSYSA
+1389 
-1400 LNQTSDEYEKNIIS
+1400 TSDENEKDIFSGIS
-1414 ESIPTSYESFFMNLS
+1414 TDLENFFMCLT
-1429 PILYTWKDKT
+1429 PVQYKWKNFKETDHHDR
-1439 IDKKVHTGFGA
+1439 IHFGFGA
-1450 RRTLKLAKNSGI
+1450 QSTAKAAESIGLDPFAYSMI
-1462 TPEKFGLVSVE
+1462 CKDDLQSPTP
-1473 QLSEP
+1473 
-1478 KKDGR
+1478 DGR
-1483 TDAYT
+1483 NEEWGLRYP
-1488 MSYSELHALE
+1488 ELHALE

-1505 QKEIEKLKA
+1505 QKEIEELKA
-1514 EIAQLKKA
+1514 EIAQLKA
-1522 VSVH
+1522 LA

>member
-19 ITVLNGVKTETVEYD
+19 ITVLNGVKTETAEYD

-139 KEYVLFYRPDKKD
+139 KEYVVFYRPGKKD

-159 MEKMPGWSV
+159 LEKMPGWSV
-168 EDDDIDND
+168 DDDDIDD
-176 LWNVKLS
+176 ELWNVKLS

-191 YALLTSTIAPKAEC
+191 YALLTSTIAPKANC
-205 IFMFDTLHRKIK
+205 IFMFDTIHRKIK

-235 GYRNLAQSVSISVD
+235 GYRNLAQSVSVSVD

-257 NCEGSDSLKLN
+257 NCEGADSLKLN

-280 SYFTREPYMSSSMQE
+280 SYFTREPYMSSSLQE

-330 RVPNDADAYKQW
+330 RVTNDADAYKQW

-430 IAIVNYDITNTNDK
+430 IAIVNYDITKTDEK

-514 KTAIGDENKP
+514 KTAIGDENTP
-524 GTLLYEQKQLNAQLD
+524 GTLLYEQKQLNAQLK
-539 VKKNELDAIDAERN
+539 VKNDELNAIDAERT

-589 IVSVS
+589 IVSIS

-700 LDSEGQSAS
+700 LDSDGQGAS

-796 DTDLIKTHTAIV
+796 DTDLIKTHTAII

-957 VPVKRHLKGSLWY
+957 IPVKRHLKGSLWY

-992 GTDGISMSNRF
+992 GTDGISMSNKF

-1011 LVIRGDVYADNGTFN
+1011 LVVRGDIYADNGVFN
-1026 GKITSNEGK
+1026 GVVYANA
-1035 IGPWN
+1035 
-1040 INSTSIWKGSETIGT
+1040 GT
-1055 SGASNIYLGNNGFSL
+1055 FAGELKAATGTFAGE
-1070 GDKLI
+1070 
-1075 FKDGNLSI
+1075 LSAAT
-1083 NGGGTFSGKL
+1083 GTFSGKL

-1104 TANTLTANTSGS
+1104 TANTLTANNSGS

-1127 SYDNGTQIVYLLNG
+1127 TNETNEHIVTFCNGTND
-1141 GNTNK
+1141 NK
-1146 DFLIVYNS
+1146 DVLVIYDKAS
-1154 KPTNSNDNYP
+1154 KTWP
-1164 FWVHADGHLHA
+1164 FFVRANGYVA
-1175 SDADITGTI
+1175 ATDIHISGDSTFAGKLEAATGSFSGEIT
-1184 KATSGSFTGEVYA
+1184 ATSGSFTGEVYA
-1197 SKGTFTNGS
+1197 SKGTFSKGTLS
-1206 FSSCEIKDGCW
+1206 ECVIKDGCW
-1217 FGDSTTADTNRIKI
+1217 FGDASASEEKRIKVNSY
-1231 IQSGDEVYLMKG
+1231 SGSSYLFKG
-1243 VGTERVGFGG
+1243 TGNNRVGFGG
-1253 AHISNKND
+1253 DAAGLWI
-1261 ENYPGVAIWAGSD
+1261 GSD
-1274 HSAQGKFK
+1274 HSNSSAS
-1282 LRYDGSIEATAGYIG
+1282 LRLLYDGTVEAKSLKADEGLYVNGTLVSLDGHTHSSIKADSDHVVQVSSSGGWAFAPEKDEAMALGKTGHKWG
-1297 NFKIQDGGLLAT
+1297 NIYSKN
-1309 KKGSIMRVGTSAMGD
+1309 S
-1324 RGIEAELATI
+1324 TI
-1334 TYITGTQVKVG
+1334 
-1345 EMGVVGIGTQTGI
+1345 
-1358 NFAEG
+1358 N
-1363 TNWKAITSYAG
+1363 
-1374 SGTTSLGTNDNKFKN
+1374 
-1389 AYFSGTVSYSA
+1389 
-1400 LNQTSDEYEKNIIS
+1400 TSDENEKDIFSGIS
-1414 ESIPTSYESFFMNLS
+1414 TDLENFFMGLT
-1429 PILYTWKDKT
+1429 PVQYKWKNFKETDHHDR
-1439 IDKKVHTGFGA
+1439 IHLGFGA
-1450 RRTLKLAKNSGI
+1450 QSTAKAAESI
-1462 TPEKFGLVSVE
+1462 GLDPFAYSMICKDDL
-1473 QLSEP
+1473 QSP
-1478 KKDGR
+1478 TSDGR
-1483 TDAYT
+1483 NEEWGLRYP
-1488 MSYSELHALE
+1488 ELHALE

-1505 QKEIEKLKA
+1505 QKEIEELKA
-1514 EIAQLKKA
+1514 EIAQLKA
-1522 VSVH
+1522 LA

>member
-1 MRNYD
+1 MRSYD

-69 MNLYLED
+69 MNLLLED
-76 IGCFQMQHP
+76 TACFQMQHP

-115 KINTGETDSFEYLAA
+115 KINTGEPDSFEYLAA

-139 KEYVLFYRPDKKD
+139 KEYVVFYRPDKKD
-152 LSLMHLV
+152 LSLIHLV

-168 EDDDIDND
+168 EDDDIDNE
-176 LWNVKLS
+176 LWNLKLS

-230 TNVFV
+230 TNVFI
-235 GYRNLAQSVSISVD
+235 GYRNLAQSVSVSVD

-257 NCEGSDSLKLN
+257 NCEGADSLKLN

-280 SYFTREPYMSSSMQE
+280 SYFTREPYMSSSLQE

-306 NRETFAELSKRRA
+306 NREMFAELSKRRA
-319 AKNEEIYELKY
+319 TKNEEIYELKY

-430 IAIVNYDITNTNDK
+430 IAIVNYDITKTDEK

-514 KTAIGDENKP
+514 KTAIGDENTP
-524 GTLLYEQKQLNAQLD
+524 GTLLYEQKQLNAQLK
-539 VKKNELDAIDAERN
+539 VKNDELNAIDAERN

-562 NPDFGF
+562 NPNFGF

-573 VVINTLFHDT
+573 IVINTLFHDT

-637 EFAAWN
+637 EFVAWN

-700 LDSEGQSAS
+700 LDNEGQSAS

-717 NNSNSVQ
+717 NNSNTVQ

-861 MYQMN
+861 MYQIN

-957 VPVKRHLKGSLWY
+957 IPVKRHLKGSLWY

-992 GTDGISMSNRF
+992 GTDGISMSNKF

-1011 LVIRGDVYADNGTFN
+1011 LVVRGDIYADNGVFN
-1026 GKITSNEGK
+1026 GVVYANA
-1035 IGPWN
+1035 
-1040 INSTSIWKGSETIGT
+1040 GT
-1055 SGASNIYLGNNGFSL
+1055 FAGELKAATGTFAGE
-1070 GDKLI
+1070 
-1075 FKDGNLSI
+1075 LSAAT
-1083 NGGGTFSGKL
+1083 GTFSGKL

-1104 TANTLTANTSGS
+1104 TANTLTANNSGS

-1127 SYDNGTQIVYLLNG
+1127 TNETNEHIVTFCNGTND
-1141 GNTNK
+1141 NK
-1146 DFLIVYNS
+1146 DVLVIYDKAS
-1154 KPTNSNDNYP
+1154 KTWPFFVRANGYVSASNIHISGDST
-1164 FWVHADGHLHA
+1164 FAGKLEA
-1175 SDADITGTI
+1175 ATGSFSGEIT
-1184 KATSGSFTGEVYA
+1184 ATSGSFTGEVYA
-1197 SKGTFTNGS
+1197 SKGTFSKGTLS
-1206 FSSCEIKDGCW
+1206 ECVIKDGCW
-1217 FGDSTTADTNRIKI
+1217 FGDASASEEKRIKVNSY
-1231 IQSGDEVYLMKG
+1231 SGSSYLFKG
-1243 VGTERVGFGG
+1243 TGNNRVGFGG
-1253 AHISNKND
+1253 DAAGLWI
-1261 ENYPGVAIWAGSD
+1261 GSD
-1274 HSAQGKFK
+1274 HSNSSAS
-1282 LRYDGSIEATAGYIG
+1282 LRLLYDGTVEAKSLKADEGLYVNGTLVSLDGHTHSSIKADSDHVVQVSSSGGWAFAPEKDEAMALGKTGHKWG
-1297 NFKIQDGGLLAT
+1297 NIYSKN
-1309 KKGSIMRVGTSAMGD
+1309 S
-1324 RGIEAELATI
+1324 TI
-1334 TYITGTQVKVG
+1334 
-1345 EMGVVGIGTQTGI
+1345 
-1358 NFAEG
+1358 N
-1363 TNWKAITSYAG
+1363 
-1374 SGTTSLGTNDNKFKN
+1374 
-1389 AYFSGTVSYSA
+1389 
-1400 LNQTSDEYEKNIIS
+1400 TSDENEKDIFSGIS
-1414 ESIPTSYESFFMNLS
+1414 TDLENFFMGLT
-1429 PILYTWKDKT
+1429 PVQYKWKNFKETDHHDR
-1439 IDKKVHTGFGA
+1439 IHLGFGA
-1450 RRTLKLAKNSGI
+1450 QSTAKAAESI
-1462 TPEKFGLVSVE
+1462 GLDPFAYSMICKDDL
-1473 QLSEP
+1473 QSP
-1478 KKDGR
+1478 TSDGR
-1483 TDAYT
+1483 SEEWGLRYP
-1488 MSYSELHALE
+1488 ELHALE

-1505 QKEIEKLKA
+1505 QREIEKLKA
-1514 EIAQLKKA
+1514 EIAQLKA
-1522 VSVH
+1522 LA

>member
-139 KEYVLFYRPDKKD
+139 KEYVVFYRPDKKD

-159 MEKMPGWSV
+159 LEKMPGWSA
-168 EDDDIDND
+168 DDGDIDD
-176 LWNVKLS
+176 ELWNVKLS

-230 TNVFV
+230 TNVFI
-235 GYRNLAQSVSISVD
+235 GYRNLAQSVSVSVD

-257 NCEGSDSLKLN
+257 NCEGADSLKLN

-280 SYFTREPYMSSSMQE
+280 SYFTREPYMSSSLQE

-430 IAIVNYDITNTNDK
+430 IAIVNYDITKTDEK

-514 KTAIGDENKP
+514 KTAIGDENTP
-524 GTLLYEQKQLNAQLD
+524 GTLLYEQKQLNAQLE
-539 VKKNELDAIDAERN
+539 VKKDELNAIDAERN

-562 NPDFGF
+562 NPNFGF

-700 LDSEGQSAS
+700 LDNEGQSAS

-957 VPVKRHLKGSLWY
+957 VPVKRHLKGALWY

-982 EKPMDGNVYI
+982 EEPMDGNVYI
-992 GTDGISMSNRF
+992 GTDGISMSNKF

-1011 LVIRGDVYADNGTFN
+1011 LVVRGDIYADNGVFN
-1026 GKITSNEGK
+1026 GVVYANA
-1035 IGPWN
+1035 
-1040 INSTSIWKGSETIGT
+1040 GT
-1055 SGASNIYLGNNGFSL
+1055 FAGELKAATGTFAGE
-1070 GDKLI
+1070 
-1075 FKDGNLSI
+1075 LSAAT
-1083 NGGGTFSGKL
+1083 GTFSGKL

-1104 TANTLTANTSGS
+1104 TANTLTANNSGS

-1127 SYDNGTQIVYLLNG
+1127 TNETNEHIVTFCNGTND
-1141 GNTNK
+1141 NK
-1146 DFLIVYNS
+1146 DVLVIYDKTS
-1154 KPTNSNDNYP
+1154 KTWPFFVRANGYVSASNIHISGDST
-1164 FWVHADGHLHA
+1164 FAGKLEA
-1175 SDADITGTI
+1175 ATGSFSGEIT
-1184 KATSGSFTGEVYA
+1184 ATSGSFTGEVYA
-1197 SKGTFTNGS
+1197 SKGTFSKGTLS
-1206 FSSCEIKDGCW
+1206 ECVIKDGCW
-1217 FGDSTTADTNRIKI
+1217 FGDASASEEKRIKVNSY
-1231 IQSGDEVYLMKG
+1231 SGSSYLFKG
-1243 VGTERVGFGG
+1243 TGNNRVGFGG
-1253 AHISNKND
+1253 DAAGLWI
-1261 ENYPGVAIWAGSD
+1261 GSD
-1274 HSAQGKFK
+1274 HSNSSAS
-1282 LRYDGSIEATAGYIG
+1282 LRLLYDGTVEAKSLKADEGLYVNGTLVSLDGHTHSSIKADSDHVVQVSSSGGWAFAPEKDEAMALGKTGHKWG
-1297 NFKIQDGGLLAT
+1297 NIYSKN
-1309 KKGSIMRVGTSAMGD
+1309 S
-1324 RGIEAELATI
+1324 TI
-1334 TYITGTQVKVG
+1334 
-1345 EMGVVGIGTQTGI
+1345 
-1358 NFAEG
+1358 N
-1363 TNWKAITSYAG
+1363 
-1374 SGTTSLGTNDNKFKN
+1374 
-1389 AYFSGTVSYSA
+1389 
-1400 LNQTSDEYEKNIIS
+1400 TSDENEKDIFSGIS
-1414 ESIPTSYESFFMNLS
+1414 TDLENFFMGLT
-1429 PILYTWKDKT
+1429 PVQYKWKNFKETDHHDR
-1439 IDKKVHTGFGA
+1439 IHLGFGA
-1450 RRTLKLAKNSGI
+1450 QSTAKAAESI
-1462 TPEKFGLVSVE
+1462 GLDPFAYSMICKDDL
-1473 QLSEP
+1473 QSP
-1478 KKDGR
+1478 TSDGR
-1483 TDAYT
+1483 NEEWGLRYP
-1488 MSYSELHALE
+1488 ELHALE

-1514 EIAQLKKA
+1514 EIAQLKA
-1522 VSVH
+1522 LA

>member
-6 CKKIYLCSPDLEP
+6 CKKIYFCSPDLEP

-139 KEYVLFYRPDKKD
+139 KEYVVFYRPEKKD

-159 MEKMPGWSV
+159 LEKMPGWSV
-168 EDDDIDND
+168 EDDDIDD
-176 LWNVKLS
+176 ELWNLKLS

-191 YALLTSTIAPKAEC
+191 YALLTSIIAPKAEC

-230 TNVFV
+230 TNVFI

-257 NCEGSDSLKLN
+257 NCEGADSLKLN

-280 SYFTREPYMSSSMQE
+280 SYFTREPYMSSSLQE

-306 NRETFAELSKRRA
+306 NREMFAELSKRRA

-369 PDPQYTTDAD
+369 PAPQYTTDAD

-430 IAIVNYDITNTNDK
+430 VAIVNYDITKTEDK

-514 KTAIGDENKP
+514 KTAIGDENTP
-524 GTLLYEQKQLNAQLD
+524 GTLLYEQKQLNAQLK
-539 VKKNELDAIDAERN
+539 VKKDELNTIDAERN

-700 LDSEGQSAS
+700 LDNEGQSAS

-717 NNSNSVQ
+717 NNSNTVQ

-861 MYQMN
+861 MYQIN

-881 RQNLIDGTIIVA
+881 KQNLIDGTIIVA
-893 KSITSKQIDVDDI
+893 KSITSKQINVDDI
-906 VVNASLRVNQGLQ
+906 IVNASLRVNQGLQ

-992 GTDGISMSNRF
+992 GTDGISMSNKF

-1011 LVIRGDVYADNGTFN
+1011 LVVRGDIYADNGVFN
-1026 GKITSNEGK
+1026 GVVYANA
-1035 IGPWN
+1035 
-1040 INSTSIWKGSETIGT
+1040 GT
-1055 SGASNIYLGNNGFSL
+1055 FAGELKAATGTFAGE
-1070 GDKLI
+1070 
-1075 FKDGNLSI
+1075 LSAAT
-1083 NGGGTFSGKL
+1083 GTFSGKL

-1104 TANTLTANTSGS
+1104 TANTLTANNSGS

-1127 SYDNGTQIVYLLNG
+1127 TNETNEHIVTFCNGTND
-1141 GNTNK
+1141 NK
-1146 DFLIVYNS
+1146 DVLVIYDKAS
-1154 KPTNSNDNYP
+1154 KTWPFFVRANGYVSASNIHISGDST
-1164 FWVHADGHLHA
+1164 FAGKLEA
-1175 SDADITGTI
+1175 ATGSFSGEIT
-1184 KATSGSFTGEVYA
+1184 ATSGSFTGEVYA
-1197 SKGTFTNGS
+1197 SKGTFSKGTLS
-1206 FSSCEIKDGCW
+1206 ECVIKDGCW
-1217 FGDSTTADTNRIKI
+1217 FGDDSASEEKRIKVNSY
-1231 IQSGDEVYLMKG
+1231 SGSSYLFKG
-1243 VGTERVGFGG
+1243 AGNNRVGFGG
-1253 AHISNKND
+1253 DAAGLWI
-1261 ENYPGVAIWAGSD
+1261 GSD
-1274 HSAQGKFK
+1274 HSNSSAS
-1282 LRYDGSIEATAGYIG
+1282 LRLLYDGTVEAKSLKADEGLYVNGTLVSLNGHTHSSIKADSDHVVQVSSSGGWAFAPEKDEAMALGKTGHKWG
-1297 NFKIQDGGLLAT
+1297 NIYSKN
-1309 KKGSIMRVGTSAMGD
+1309 S
-1324 RGIEAELATI
+1324 TI
-1334 TYITGTQVKVG
+1334 
-1345 EMGVVGIGTQTGI
+1345 
-1358 NFAEG
+1358 N
-1363 TNWKAITSYAG
+1363 
-1374 SGTTSLGTNDNKFKN
+1374 
-1389 AYFSGTVSYSA
+1389 
-1400 LNQTSDEYEKNIIS
+1400 TSDENEKDIFSGIS
-1414 ESIPTSYESFFMNLS
+1414 TDLENFFMCLT
-1429 PILYTWKDKT
+1429 PVQYKWKNFKETDHHDR
-1439 IDKKVHTGFGA
+1439 IHFGFGA
-1450 RRTLKLAKNSGI
+1450 QSTAKAAESIGLDPFAYSMI
-1462 TPEKFGLVSVE
+1462 CKDDLQSPTP
-1473 QLSEP
+1473 
-1478 KKDGR
+1478 DGR
-1483 TDAYT
+1483 NEEWGLRYP
-1488 MSYSELHALE
+1488 ELHALE

-1505 QKEIEKLKA
+1505 QKEIEELKA
-1514 EIAQLKKA
+1514 EIAQLKA
-1522 VSVH
+1522 LA

>member
-85 STENDG
+85 STENDE

-139 KEYVLFYRPDKKD
+139 KEYVVFYRPGKKD

-159 MEKMPGWSV
+159 LEKMPGWSV
-168 EDDDIDND
+168 DDDDIDD
-176 LWNVKLS
+176 ELWNVKLS

-191 YALLTSTIAPKAEC
+191 YALLTSTIAPKANC
-205 IFMFDTLHRKIK
+205 IFMFDTIHRKIK

-235 GYRNLAQSVSISVD
+235 GYRNLAQSVSVSVD

-257 NCEGSDSLKLN
+257 NCEGADSLKLN

-280 SYFTREPYMSSSMQE
+280 SYFTREPYMSSSLQE

-385 PWKKSD
+385 TWKKSD

-430 IAIVNYDITNTNDK
+430 IAIVNYDITKTDEK

-493 GYAGNEKEGWYKTQ
+493 GYAGNEKEGWYKAQ

-514 KTAIGDENKP
+514 KTAIGDENTP
-524 GTLLYEQKQLNAQLD
+524 GTLLYEQKQLNAQLE
-539 VKKNELDAIDAERN
+539 VKKDELNAIDAERN

-562 NPDFGF
+562 NPNFGF

-700 LDSEGQSAS
+700 LDNDGQGAS

-717 NNSNSVQ
+717 NNSNSAQ

-957 VPVKRHLKGSLWY
+957 VPVKRHLKGALWY

-992 GTDGISMSNRF
+992 GTDGISMSNKF
-1003 QFNMSTGK
+1003 QFNMSTGR
-1011 LVIRGDVYADNGTFN
+1011 LVVRGDIYADNGVFN
-1026 GKITSNEGK
+1026 GVVYANA
-1035 IGPWN
+1035 
-1040 INSTSIWKGSETIGT
+1040 GT
-1055 SGASNIYLGNNGFSL
+1055 FAGELKAATGTFAGE
-1070 GDKLI
+1070 
-1075 FKDGNLSI
+1075 LSAAT
-1083 NGGGTFSGKL
+1083 GTFSGKL

-1104 TANTLTANTSGS
+1104 TANTLTANNSGS

-1127 SYDNGTQIVYLLNG
+1127 TNETNEHIVTFCNGTND
-1141 GNTNK
+1141 NK
-1146 DFLIVYNS
+1146 DVLVIYDKAS
-1154 KPTNSNDNYP
+1154 KTWPFFVRANGYVSASNIHISGDST
-1164 FWVHADGHLHA
+1164 FAGKLEA
-1175 SDADITGTI
+1175 ATGSFSGEIT
-1184 KATSGSFTGEVYA
+1184 ATSGSFTGEVYA
-1197 SKGTFTNGS
+1197 SKGTFSKGTLS
-1206 FSSCEIKDGCW
+1206 ECVIKDGCW
-1217 FGDSTTADTNRIKI
+1217 FGDASASEEKRIKVNSY
-1231 IQSGDEVYLMKG
+1231 SGSSYLFKG
-1243 VGTERVGFGG
+1243 TGNNRVGFGG
-1253 AHISNKND
+1253 DAAGLWI
-1261 ENYPGVAIWAGSD
+1261 GSD
-1274 HSAQGKFK
+1274 HSNSSAS
-1282 LRYDGSIEATAGYIG
+1282 LRLLYDGTVEAKSLKADEGLYVNGTLVSLDGHTHSSIKADSDHVVQVSSSGGWAFAPEKDEAMALGKTGHKWG
-1297 NFKIQDGGLLAT
+1297 NIYSKN
-1309 KKGSIMRVGTSAMGD
+1309 S
-1324 RGIEAELATI
+1324 TI
-1334 TYITGTQVKVG
+1334 
-1345 EMGVVGIGTQTGI
+1345 
-1358 NFAEG
+1358 N
-1363 TNWKAITSYAG
+1363 
-1374 SGTTSLGTNDNKFKN
+1374 
-1389 AYFSGTVSYSA
+1389 
-1400 LNQTSDEYEKNIIS
+1400 TSDENEKDIFSGIS
-1414 ESIPTSYESFFMNLS
+1414 TDLENFFMGLT
-1429 PILYTWKDKT
+1429 PVQYKWKNFKETDHHDR
-1439 IDKKVHTGFGA
+1439 IHLGFGA
-1450 RRTLKLAKNSGI
+1450 QSTAKAAESI
-1462 TPEKFGLVSVE
+1462 GLDPFAYSMICKDDL
-1473 QLSEP
+1473 QSP
-1478 KKDGR
+1478 TSDGR
-1483 TDAYT
+1483 SEEWGLRYP
-1488 MSYSELHALE
+1488 ELHALE

-1505 QKEIEKLKA
+1505 QREIEKLKA
-1514 EIAQLKKA
+1514 EIAQLKA
-1522 VSVH
+1522 LA

>member
-19 ITVLNGVKTETVEYD
+19 ITVLNGVKTETAEYD

-69 MNLYLED
+69 MNLYLEG

-139 KEYVLFYRPDKKD
+139 KEYVVFYRPGKKD

-159 MEKMPGWSV
+159 LEKMPGWSV
-168 EDDDIDND
+168 DDDDIDD
-176 LWNVKLS
+176 ELWNVKLS

-191 YALLTSTIAPKAEC
+191 YALLTSTIAPKANC
-205 IFMFDTLHRKIK
+205 IFMFDTIHRKIK

-235 GYRNLAQSVSISVD
+235 GYRNLAQSVSISVN

-257 NCEGSDSLKLN
+257 NCEGADSLKLN

-280 SYFTREPYMSSSMQE
+280 SYFTREPYMSSSLQE

-430 IAIVNYDITNTNDK
+430 IAIVNYDITKTDEK

-460 EEIEGRRKDYL
+460 EEIEGRQKDYL

-514 KTAIGDENKP
+514 KTAIGDENTP
-524 GTLLYEQKQLNAQLD
+524 GTLLYEQKQLNAQLK
-539 VKKNELDAIDAERN
+539 VKNDELNAIDAERT

-700 LDSEGQSAS
+700 LDNEGQSAS

-717 NNSNSVQ
+717 NNSNTVQ

-750 GSSILNKENMDLLN
+750 GSSILNKENMDMLN

-861 MYQMN
+861 MYQIN

-881 RQNLIDGTIIVA
+881 KQNLIDGTIIVA
-893 KSITSKQIDVDDI
+893 KSITSKQINVDDI
-906 VVNASLRVNQGLQ
+906 IVNASLRVNQGLQ

-992 GTDGISMSNRF
+992 GTDGISMSNKF

-1011 LVIRGDVYADNGTFN
+1011 LVVRGDIYADNGVFN
-1026 GKITSNEGK
+1026 GVVYANA
-1035 IGPWN
+1035 
-1040 INSTSIWKGSETIGT
+1040 GT
-1055 SGASNIYLGNNGFSL
+1055 FAGELKAATGTFAGE
-1070 GDKLI
+1070 
-1075 FKDGNLSI
+1075 LSAAT
-1083 NGGGTFSGKL
+1083 GTFSGKL

-1104 TANTLTANTSGS
+1104 TANTLTANNSGS

-1127 SYDNGTQIVYLLNG
+1127 TNETNEHIVTFCNGTND
-1141 GNTNK
+1141 NK
-1146 DFLIVYNS
+1146 DVFVIYDKAS
-1154 KPTNSNDNYP
+1154 KTWPFFVRANGYVSASNIHISGDST
-1164 FWVHADGHLHA
+1164 FAGKLEA
-1175 SDADITGTI
+1175 ATGSFSGEIT
-1184 KATSGSFTGEVYA
+1184 ATSGSFTGEVYA
-1197 SKGTFTNGS
+1197 SKGTFSKGTLS
-1206 FSSCEIKDGCW
+1206 ECVIKDGCW
-1217 FGDSTTADTNRIKI
+1217 FGDDSASEEKRIKVNSY
-1231 IQSGDEVYLMKG
+1231 SGSSYLFKG
-1243 VGTERVGFGG
+1243 AGNNRVGFGG
-1253 AHISNKND
+1253 DAAGLWI
-1261 ENYPGVAIWAGSD
+1261 GSD
-1274 HSAQGKFK
+1274 HSNSSAS
-1282 LRYDGSIEATAGYIG
+1282 LRLLYDGTVEAKSLKADEGLYVNGTLVSLNGHTHSSIKADSDHVVQVSSSGGWAFAPEKDEAMALGKTGHKWG
-1297 NFKIQDGGLLAT
+1297 NIYSKN
-1309 KKGSIMRVGTSAMGD
+1309 S
-1324 RGIEAELATI
+1324 TI
-1334 TYITGTQVKVG
+1334 
-1345 EMGVVGIGTQTGI
+1345 
-1358 NFAEG
+1358 N
-1363 TNWKAITSYAG
+1363 
-1374 SGTTSLGTNDNKFKN
+1374 
-1389 AYFSGTVSYSA
+1389 
-1400 LNQTSDEYEKNIIS
+1400 TSDENEKDIFSGIS
-1414 ESIPTSYESFFMNLS
+1414 TDLENFFMCLT
-1429 PILYTWKDKT
+1429 PAQYKWKNFKETDHHDR
-1439 IDKKVHTGFGA
+1439 IHFGFGA
-1450 RRTLKLAKNSGI
+1450 QSTAKAAESIGLDPFAYSMI
-1462 TPEKFGLVSVE
+1462 CKDDLQSPTP
-1473 QLSEP
+1473 
-1478 KKDGR
+1478 DGR
-1483 TDAYT
+1483 NEEWGLRYP
-1488 MSYSELHALE
+1488 ELHALE

-1505 QKEIEKLKA
+1505 QKEIEELKA
-1514 EIAQLKKA
+1514 EIAQLKA
-1522 VSVH
+1522 LA

>member
-69 MNLYLED
+69 MNLCLED

-139 KEYVLFYRPDKKD
+139 KEYVVFYRPDKKD

-159 MEKMPGWSV
+159 LEKMPGWSV
-168 EDDDIDND
+168 DDGDIDD
-176 LWNVKLS
+176 ELWNVKLS

-280 SYFTREPYMSSSMQE
+280 SYFTREPYMSSSLQE

-430 IAIVNYDITNTNDK
+430 IAIVNYDITKTDEK

-493 GYAGNEKEGWYKTQ
+493 GYTGNEKEGWYKTQ

-514 KTAIGDENKP
+514 KTAIGDENTP
-524 GTLLYEQKQLNAQLD
+524 GTLLYEQKQLNAQLE
-539 VKKNELDAIDAERN
+539 VKKDELNAIDAERN

-562 NPDFGF
+562 NPNFGF

-700 LDSEGQSAS
+700 LDNDGQGAS

-919 VGVDGKTL
+919 VGIDGKTL

-949 TGTVDEYG
+949 TGTVNEYG

-992 GTDGISMSNRF
+992 GTDGISMSNKF

-1011 LVIRGDVYADNGTFN
+1011 LVVRGDIYADNGVFN
-1026 GKITSNEGK
+1026 GVVYANA
-1035 IGPWN
+1035 
-1040 INSTSIWKGSETIGT
+1040 GT
-1055 SGASNIYLGNNGFSL
+1055 FAGELKAATGTFAGE
-1070 GDKLI
+1070 
-1075 FKDGNLSI
+1075 LSAAT
-1083 NGGGTFSGKL
+1083 GTFSGKL

-1104 TANTLTANTSGS
+1104 TANTLTANNSGS

-1127 SYDNGTQIVYLLNG
+1127 TNETNEHIVTFCNGTND
-1141 GNTNK
+1141 NK
-1146 DFLIVYNS
+1146 DVLVIYDKAS
-1154 KPTNSNDNYP
+1154 KTWPFFVRANGYVSASNIHISGDST
-1164 FWVHADGHLHA
+1164 FAGKLEA
-1175 SDADITGTI
+1175 ATGSFSGEIT
-1184 KATSGSFTGEVYA
+1184 ATSGSFTGEVYA
-1197 SKGTFTNGS
+1197 SKGTFSKGTLS
-1206 FSSCEIKDGCW
+1206 ECVIKDGCW
-1217 FGDSTTADTNRIKI
+1217 FGDDSASEEKRIKVNSY
-1231 IQSGDEVYLMKG
+1231 SGSSYLFKG
-1243 VGTERVGFGG
+1243 TGNNRVGFGG
-1253 AHISNKND
+1253 DAAGLWI
-1261 ENYPGVAIWAGSD
+1261 GSD
-1274 HSAQGKFK
+1274 HSNSSAS
-1282 LRYDGSIEATAGYIG
+1282 LRLLYDGTVEAKSLKADEGLYVNGTLVSLDGHTHSSIKADSDHVVQVSSSGGWAFAPEKDEAMALGKTGHKWG
-1297 NFKIQDGGLLAT
+1297 NIYSKN
-1309 KKGSIMRVGTSAMGD
+1309 S
-1324 RGIEAELATI
+1324 TI
-1334 TYITGTQVKVG
+1334 
-1345 EMGVVGIGTQTGI
+1345 
-1358 NFAEG
+1358 N
-1363 TNWKAITSYAG
+1363 
-1374 SGTTSLGTNDNKFKN
+1374 
-1389 AYFSGTVSYSA
+1389 
-1400 LNQTSDEYEKNIIS
+1400 TSDENEKDIFSGIS
-1414 ESIPTSYESFFMNLS
+1414 TDLENFFMGLT
-1429 PILYTWKDKT
+1429 PVQYKWKNFKETDHHDR
-1439 IDKKVHTGFGA
+1439 IHLGFGA
-1450 RRTLKLAKNSGI
+1450 QSTAKAAESI
-1462 TPEKFGLVSVE
+1462 GLDPFAYSMICKDDL
-1473 QLSEP
+1473 QSP
-1478 KKDGR
+1478 TSDGR
-1483 TDAYT
+1483 NEEWGLRYP
-1488 MSYSELHALE
+1488 ELHALE

-1505 QKEIEKLKA
+1505 QREIEKLKA
-1514 EIAQLKKA
+1514 EIVQLKA
-1522 VSVH
+1522 LA

>member
-1 MRNYD
+1 MMMDYD
-6 CKKIYLCSPDLEP
+6 CKKIYLCGPDLVP

-43 TFEVDE
+43 AFEVDE

-139 KEYVLFYRPDKKD
+139 KEYVVFYRPDKKD
-152 LSLMHLV
+152 LSLIHLV

-168 EDDDIDND
+168 EDDDIDNE
-176 LWNVKLS
+176 LWNLKLS

-217 AIGKKKLDSYRYE
+217 VIGKKKLDSYRYE
-230 TNVFV
+230 TNVFI
-235 GYRNLAQSVSISVD
+235 GYRNLAQSVSVSVD
-249 EDSVYTRF
+249 EDSIYTRF
-257 NCEGSDSLKLN
+257 NCEGADSLKLN

-280 SYFTREPYMSSSMQE
+280 SYFTREPYMSSSLQG

-430 IAIVNYDITNTNDK
+430 IAIVNYDITKTDEK

-514 KTAIGDENKP
+514 KTAIGDENTP
-524 GTLLYEQKQLNAQLD
+524 GTLLYEQKQLNAQLK
-539 VKKNELDAIDAERN
+539 VKNDELNAIDAERN

-568 TEKEK
+568 TEEEK
-573 VVINTLFHDT
+573 IVINTLFHDT

-627 TNMDNLLRLP
+627 TNMDNLLRLS

-700 LDSEGQSAS
+700 LDSDGQGAS

-851 LVLRGSKDSL
+851 LVIRGSKDSL

-992 GTDGISMSNRF
+992 GTDGISMSNKF

-1011 LVIRGDVYADNGTFN
+1011 LVVRGDIYADNGVFN
-1026 GKITSNEGK
+1026 GVVYANA
-1035 IGPWN
+1035 
-1040 INSTSIWKGSETIGT
+1040 GT
-1055 SGASNIYLGNNGFSL
+1055 FAGELKAATGTFAGE
-1070 GDKLI
+1070 
-1075 FKDGNLSI
+1075 LSAAT
-1083 NGGGTFSGKL
+1083 GTFSGKL

-1104 TANTLTANTSGS
+1104 TANTLTANNSGS

-1127 SYDNGTQIVYLLNG
+1127 TNETNEHIVTFCNGTND
-1141 GNTNK
+1141 NK
-1146 DFLIVYNS
+1146 DVLVIYDKAS
-1154 KPTNSNDNYP
+1154 KTWPFFVRANGYVSASNIHISGDST
-1164 FWVHADGHLHA
+1164 FAGKLEA
-1175 SDADITGTI
+1175 ATGSFSGEIT
-1184 KATSGSFTGEVYA
+1184 ATSGSFTGEVYA
-1197 SKGTFTNGS
+1197 SKGTFSKGTLS
-1206 FSSCEIKDGCW
+1206 ECVIKDGCW
-1217 FGDSTTADTNRIKI
+1217 FGDASASEEKRIKVNSY
-1231 IQSGDEVYLMKG
+1231 SGSSYLFKG
-1243 VGTERVGFGG
+1243 AGNNRVGFGG
-1253 AHISNKND
+1253 DAAGLWI
-1261 ENYPGVAIWAGSD
+1261 GSD
-1274 HSAQGKFK
+1274 HSNSSAS
-1282 LRYDGSIEATAGYIG
+1282 LRLLYDGTVEAKSLKADEGLYVNGTLVSLNGHTHSSIKADSDHVVQVSSSGGWAFAPEKDEAMALGKTGHKWG
-1297 NFKIQDGGLLAT
+1297 NIYSKN
-1309 KKGSIMRVGTSAMGD
+1309 S
-1324 RGIEAELATI
+1324 TI
-1334 TYITGTQVKVG
+1334 
-1345 EMGVVGIGTQTGI
+1345 
-1358 NFAEG
+1358 N
-1363 TNWKAITSYAG
+1363 
-1374 SGTTSLGTNDNKFKN
+1374 
-1389 AYFSGTVSYSA
+1389 
-1400 LNQTSDEYEKNIIS
+1400 TSDENEKDIFSGIS
-1414 ESIPTSYESFFMNLS
+1414 TDLENFFMCLT
-1429 PILYTWKDKT
+1429 PVQYKWKNFKETDHHDR
-1439 IDKKVHTGFGA
+1439 IHFGFGA
-1450 RRTLKLAKNSGI
+1450 QSTAKAAESIGLDPFAYSMI
-1462 TPEKFGLVSVE
+1462 CKDDLQSPTP
-1473 QLSEP
+1473 
-1478 KKDGR
+1478 DGR
-1483 TDAYT
+1483 NEEWGLRYP
-1488 MSYSELHALE
+1488 ELHALE

-1505 QKEIEKLKA
+1505 QKEIEELKA
-1514 EIAQLKKA
+1514 EIAQLKA
-1522 VSVH
+1522 LA

>member
-91 SHETKTVTAYSLER
+91 FHETKTVTAYSLER

-139 KEYVLFYRPDKKD
+139 KEYVVFYRPEKKD

-159 MEKMPGWSV
+159 LEKMPGWSV
-168 EDDDIDND
+168 EDDDIDD
-176 LWNVKLS
+176 ELWNLKLS

-257 NCEGSDSLKLN
+257 NCEGADSLKLN

-280 SYFTREPYMSSSMQE
+280 SYFTREPYMPSSLQE

-350 TKNLNYYYSLLGPM
+350 VKNLNYYYSLLGPM

-369 PDPQYTTDAD
+369 PAPQYTTDAD

-430 IAIVNYDITNTNDK
+430 VAIVNYDITKTEDK

-514 KTAIGDENKP
+514 KTAIGDENTP
-524 GTLLYEQKQLNAQLD
+524 GTLLYEQKQLNAQLK
-539 VKKNELDAIDAERN
+539 VKKDELNTIDAERN

-583 DYQNEN
+583 DYQNGN

-608 YDDCVKKLSEVSQ
+608 YNDCVKKLSEVSQ

-643 DDFVLLKYI
+643 DDFILLKYI

-700 LDSEGQSAS
+700 LDNEGQSAS

-717 NNSNSVQ
+717 NNSNTVQ

-861 MYQMN
+861 MYQIN

-881 RQNLIDGTIIVA
+881 KQNLIDGTIIVA
-893 KSITSKQIDVDDI
+893 KSITSKQINVDDI
-906 VVNASLRVNQGLQ
+906 IVNASLRVNQGLQ

-992 GTDGISMSNRF
+992 GTDGISMSNKF

-1011 LVIRGDVYADNGTFN
+1011 LVVRGDIYADNGVFN
-1026 GKITSNEGK
+1026 GVVYANA
-1035 IGPWN
+1035 
-1040 INSTSIWKGSETIGT
+1040 GT
-1055 SGASNIYLGNNGFSL
+1055 FAGELKAATGTFAGE
-1070 GDKLI
+1070 
-1075 FKDGNLSI
+1075 LSAAT
-1083 NGGGTFSGKL
+1083 GTFSGKL

-1104 TANTLTANTSGS
+1104 TANTLTANNSGS

-1127 SYDNGTQIVYLLNG
+1127 TNETNEHIVTFCNGTND
-1141 GNTNK
+1141 NK
-1146 DFLIVYNS
+1146 DVLVIYDKAS
-1154 KPTNSNDNYP
+1154 KTWPFFVRANGYVSASNIHISGDST
-1164 FWVHADGHLHA
+1164 FAGKLEA
-1175 SDADITGTI
+1175 ATGSFSGEIT
-1184 KATSGSFTGEVYA
+1184 ATSGSFTGEVYA
-1197 SKGTFTNGS
+1197 SKGTFSKGTLS
-1206 FSSCEIKDGCW
+1206 ECVIKDGCW
-1217 FGDSTTADTNRIKI
+1217 FGDDSASEEKRIKVNSY
-1231 IQSGDEVYLMKG
+1231 SGSSYLFKG
-1243 VGTERVGFGG
+1243 AGNNRVGFGG
-1253 AHISNKND
+1253 DAAGLWI
-1261 ENYPGVAIWAGSD
+1261 GSD
-1274 HSAQGKFK
+1274 HSNSSAS
-1282 LRYDGSIEATAGYIG
+1282 LRLLYDGTVEAKSLKADEGLYVNGTLVSLNGHTHSSIKADSDHVVQVSSSGGWAFAPEKDEAMALGKTGHKWG
-1297 NFKIQDGGLLAT
+1297 NIYSKN
-1309 KKGSIMRVGTSAMGD
+1309 S
-1324 RGIEAELATI
+1324 TI
-1334 TYITGTQVKVG
+1334 
-1345 EMGVVGIGTQTGI
+1345 
-1358 NFAEG
+1358 N
-1363 TNWKAITSYAG
+1363 
-1374 SGTTSLGTNDNKFKN
+1374 
-1389 AYFSGTVSYSA
+1389 
-1400 LNQTSDEYEKNIIS
+1400 TSDENEKDIFSGIS
-1414 ESIPTSYESFFMNLS
+1414 TDLENFFMCLT
-1429 PILYTWKDKT
+1429 PVQYKWKNFKETDHHDR
-1439 IDKKVHTGFGA
+1439 IHFGFGA
-1450 RRTLKLAKNSGI
+1450 QSTAKAAESIGLDPFAYSMI
-1462 TPEKFGLVSVE
+1462 CKDDLQSPTP
-1473 QLSEP
+1473 
-1478 KKDGR
+1478 DGR
-1483 TDAYT
+1483 NEEWGLRYP
-1488 MSYSELHALE
+1488 ELHALE

-1505 QKEIEKLKA
+1505 QKEIEELKA
-1514 EIAQLKKA
+1514 EIAQLKA
-1522 VSVH
+1522 LA

>member
-19 ITVLNGVKTETVEYD
+19 ITVLNGVKTETAEYD

-49 YINVDGKRVKSNG
+49 YINVDGKKVKSNG

-76 IGCFQMQHP
+76 IGCFQIQHP
-85 STENDG
+85 TTENDG

-115 KINTGETDSFEYLAA
+115 KINTGETDSFEYLAT

-139 KEYVLFYRPDKKD
+139 KEYVVFYRPGKKD

-159 MEKMPGWSV
+159 LEKMPGWSV
-168 EDDDIDND
+168 DDDDIDD
-176 LWNVKLS
+176 ELWNVKLS

-217 AIGKKKLDSYRYE
+217 AIGKKKLNSYRYE
-230 TNVFV
+230 TNVFI
-235 GYRNLAQSVSISVD
+235 GYRNLAQSVSVSVD

-257 NCEGSDSLKLN
+257 NCEGADSLKLN

-280 SYFTREPYMSSSMQE
+280 SYFTREPYMSSSLQE

-430 IAIVNYDITNTNDK
+430 IAIVNYDITKTDEK

-514 KTAIGDENKP
+514 KTAIGDENTP
-524 GTLLYEQKQLNAQLD
+524 GTLLYEQKQLNAQLK
-539 VKKNELDAIDAERN
+539 VKNDELNAIDVERTH
-553 PYVTNATLD
+553 YVTNATLD

-643 DDFVLLKYI
+643 DDFVLLKYV

-700 LDSEGQSAS
+700 LDNEGQSAS

-717 NNSNSVQ
+717 NNSNTVQ

-764 NLFNGYFNFHKLDVD
+764 NLFNGYFNLHKLDVD

-851 LVLRGSKDSL
+851 LVIRGSKDSL

-992 GTDGISMSNRF
+992 GTDGISMSNKF

-1011 LVIRGDVYADNGTFN
+1011 LVVRGDIYADNGVFN
-1026 GKITSNEGK
+1026 GVVYANA
-1035 IGPWN
+1035 
-1040 INSTSIWKGSETIGT
+1040 GT
-1055 SGASNIYLGNNGFSL
+1055 FAGELKAATGTFAGE
-1070 GDKLI
+1070 
-1075 FKDGNLSI
+1075 LSAAT
-1083 NGGGTFSGKL
+1083 GTFSGKL

-1104 TANTLTANTSGS
+1104 TANTLTANNSGS

-1127 SYDNGTQIVYLLNG
+1127 TNETNEHIVTFCNGTND
-1141 GNTNK
+1141 NK
-1146 DFLIVYNS
+1146 DVLVIYDKAS
-1154 KPTNSNDNYP
+1154 KTWPFFVRANGYVSASNIHISGDST
-1164 FWVHADGHLHA
+1164 FAGKLEA
-1175 SDADITGTI
+1175 ATGSFSGEIT
-1184 KATSGSFTGEVYA
+1184 ATSGSFTGEVYA
-1197 SKGTFTNGS
+1197 SKGTFSKGTLS
-1206 FSSCEIKDGCW
+1206 ECVIKDGCW
-1217 FGDSTTADTNRIKI
+1217 FGDASASEEKRIKVNSY
-1231 IQSGDEVYLMKG
+1231 SGSSYLFKG
-1243 VGTERVGFGG
+1243 TGNNRVGFGG
-1253 AHISNKND
+1253 DAAGLWI
-1261 ENYPGVAIWAGSD
+1261 GSD
-1274 HSAQGKFK
+1274 HSNSSAS
-1282 LRYDGSIEATAGYIG
+1282 LRLLYDGTVEAKSLKADEGLYVNGTLVSLDGHTHSSIKADSDHVVQVSSSGGWAFAPEKDEAMALGKTGHKWG
-1297 NFKIQDGGLLAT
+1297 NIYSKN
-1309 KKGSIMRVGTSAMGD
+1309 S
-1324 RGIEAELATI
+1324 TI
-1334 TYITGTQVKVG
+1334 
-1345 EMGVVGIGTQTGI
+1345 
-1358 NFAEG
+1358 N
-1363 TNWKAITSYAG
+1363 
-1374 SGTTSLGTNDNKFKN
+1374 
-1389 AYFSGTVSYSA
+1389 
-1400 LNQTSDEYEKNIIS
+1400 TSDENEKDIFSGIS
-1414 ESIPTSYESFFMNLS
+1414 TDLENFFMGLT
-1429 PILYTWKDKT
+1429 PVQYKWKNFKETDHHDR
-1439 IDKKVHTGFGA
+1439 IHLGFGA
-1450 RRTLKLAKNSGI
+1450 QSTAKAAESI
-1462 TPEKFGLVSVE
+1462 GLDPFAYSMICKDDL
-1473 QLSEP
+1473 QSP
-1478 KKDGR
+1478 TSDGR
-1483 TDAYT
+1483 NEEWGLRYP
-1488 MSYSELHALE
+1488 ELHALE

-1514 EIAQLKKA
+1514 EIAQLKA
-1522 VSVH
+1522 LA